1 MLDWMKKLFN
11 KEEEQTAMNKE
22 VPKQIE
28 SQPKIPRVN
37 HYTEAREAQMASR
50 NAGKCRFPLIPDD
63 GFDEDDVREQPRFE
77 EQHVQS
83 GVYEDQPTQR
93 GIKVERSRRPYV
105 EKVVATYEE
114 PEVQYEP
121 DPEPVVKKVSV
132 PSQESSRRPFRP
144 TEMISPIYGYNRPSV
159 EKKVEK
165 QEEEK
170 EREDL
175 EISVEGKSVV
185 DAWLEKKGYTLSAFS
200 EGQTTTPSSSGRA
213 GNQQE
218 EQNHSKKEEKSVVDQ
233 WLEKNGYEI
242 ERQEPVVEEKEVV
255 QEINT
260 PQEVSAD
267 EFLHK
272 TIAERTEDAGKE
284 KDVVV
289 SNENSLQEELVDSQV
304 EHEDTIL
311 AEEMK
316 CNTEI
321 EKQTSEESV
330 IVKAEEKLEETIIVE
345 IPEEF
350 AEIAETEEPEVEV
363 TAETEESE
371 EVEVTAET
379 EESEEVE
386 VIAEAEESE
395 EVEVTAETEESEE
408 VEVTAETEESEE
420 VEVTAEAEESEE
432 VEVTAETE
440 EFEEVKVI
448 AEAEES
454 EEAEVTTETE
464 ESEEVEE
471 IAETEESEEV
481 EEIAEAEES
490 EEVEVIAEA
499 EESEEVEVTTE
510 TEESEEVEV
519 TAETEE
525 SEEVEVTAEAEE
537 SEEVEVTAET
547 EEFEEVKVIAEAE
560 ESEEAEV
567 TTETEESEEVEE
579 IAETEESE
587 EVEEIAEAEE
597 SEEVEVIAEAEES
610 EEVEVTTETEESE
623 EVEVTAETEESEEVE
638 VTAEAEES
646 EEVEVTAETEEFEE
660 VKVIAEAEESEE
672 VEEIAEAEESEVEA
686 FVELE
691 ETQPEMVLDEAIEQK
706 SEFIHVAEADE
717 QTKKDVQ
724 SFANVLIAETEENKL
739 VVEEALVAEEQP
751 VVEEAPIAEGKPVV
765 EEAPVAEEQ
774 LVVEEALVAEEQ
786 PVVEEAPIAEGK
798 SVVEEAPVA
807 EEQLV
812 VEETTIAE
820 EKPVVPKEEPKRE
833 KKRHVPFNVVML
845 KQDRTRLM
853 ERHAARTSV
862 MQPSMGERVENKPV
876 HQVEES
882 PVQQVVVESRVEE
895 QPVKQVVVDPQVE
908 EQPMQQVVVEPQV
921 EEQPMQQVVVEPQVK
936 EQPMQQVVVEPQVE
950 VQPMQQVVVE
960 PQVKEQPMQQVV
972 VEPQVKEQPMQ
983 QVVVEPQV
991 EEQLGQQMV
1000 VESQVEEKPMQQ
1012 VVVEQ
1017 VQKPISS
1024 TEVQEKA
1031 YVVNQRENDMRNV
1044 LQTPPT
1050 YTVPPLALL
1059 SIPRQAALD
1068 NKEWLEEQKEL
1079 LDTTFNNFHVG
1090 AHVINVSQG
1099 PAVTRFEVQPDPGVK
1114 VNKITNLSDDI
1125 KLSLAA
1131 KDIRIEA
1138 PIPGKS
1144 AIGIEVPN
1152 KESKPVFLREILRSP
1167 VFTKSESPLTV
1178 ALGLDISGDP
1188 IVTDI
1193 RKMPHGLIAG
1203 ATGSGK
1209 SVCINAILTS
1219 ILYKAKPH
1227 EVKLMLIDPKM
1238 VELAPYNSVPHLVA
1252 PVITDVKAAT
1262 AALKWAVEEMER
1274 RYELFAH
1281 AGARDLTRYN
1291 TIVSEREIP
1300 GETLPYIVIVID
1312 ELADLMMVAPG
1323 DVEEAICR
1331 IAQKARACGIHL
1343 LVATQRPSVDVITGL
1358 IKSNIPTRIAFTVS
1372 SQVDS
1377 RTIIDIGGA
1386 EKLLGRG
1393 DMLFLG
1399 NGTSKPVRV
1408 QGVYVS
1414 DDEIE
1419 KTVDH
1424 VKKQMKPNYLFQQED
1439 LLAKTEQSESEDE
1452 LFFDACQFVVEQGG
1466 ASTSSVQRKFR
1477 IGYNRAARLIEEM
1490 ESQGIISEARGTKPR
1505 DVLISEDEFA
1515 AMQETNV

>member
-22 VPKQIE
+22 VLKQVE

-50 NAGKCRFPLIPDD
+50 NAGKCRFPLVPDN
-63 GFDEDDVREQPRFE
+63 GFDEEDVIETGHFE
-77 EQHVQS
+77 EQPVQA
-83 GVYEDQPTQR
+83 VTYENQPTQR
-93 GIKVERSRRPYV
+93 GIKVERSRRQYV
-105 EKVVATYEE
+105 EKVVSTYEE
-114 PEVQYEP
+114 PEMQYEP
-121 DPEPVVKKVSV
+121 EREPVVKKASV
-132 PSQESSRRPFRP
+132 PTQESNRRPFRP

-185 DAWLEKKGYTLSAFS
+185 DAWLEKKGYALSDFS
-200 EGQTTTPSSSGRA
+200 EGQATNSSSHEGVDQRD
-213 GNQQE
+213 QQ
-218 EQNHSKKEEKSVVDQ
+218 NKKEEKSVVDQ

-242 ERQEPVVEEKEVV
+242 ERQEPIVEEKEVV
-255 QEINT
+255 QEISA
-260 PQEVSAD
+260 PQEVPA
-267 EFLHK
+267 
-272 TIAERTEDAGKE
+272 AELLQQES
-284 KDVVV
+284 DVVAK
-289 SNENSLQEELVDSQV
+289 NTLQAELVDSKV

-311 AEEMK
+311 LDETK
-316 CNTEI
+316 RNTEI
-321 EKQTSEESV
+321 EQPTIEVEKQAPEESV

-345 IPEEF
+345 IPEEVEVI
-350 AEIAETEEPEVEV
+350 AEAEAPEEVEVIAETEVP
-363 TAETEESE
+363 E
-371 EVEVTAET
+371 EVEVIAET
-379 EESEEVE
+379 EAPEEVE

-395 EVEVTAETEESEE
+395 EVEVIAEAEAPEE
-408 VEVTAETEESEE
+408 VEV
-420 VEVTAEAEESEE
+420 
-432 VEVTAETE
+432 
-440 EFEEVKVI
+440 
-448 AEAEES
+448 
-454 EEAEVTTETE
+454 
-464 ESEEVEE
+464 
-471 IAETEESEEV
+471 
-481 EEIAEAEES
+481 IAEAEES

-499 EESEEVEVTTE
+499 EESEEVEV
-510 TEESEEVEV
+510 
-519 TAETEE
+519 
-525 SEEVEVTAEAEE
+525 
-537 SEEVEVTAET
+537 
-547 EEFEEVKVIAEAE
+547 
-560 ESEEAEV
+560 
-567 TTETEESEEVEE
+567 
-579 IAETEESE
+579 
-587 EVEEIAEAEE
+587 IAEAEE
-597 SEEVEVIAEAEES
+597 SEEVEVIAEAEEQ
-610 EEVEVTTETEESE
+610 EEVEV
-623 EVEVTAETEESEEVE
+623 V
-638 VTAEAEES
+638 AEAEEP
-646 EEVEVTAETEEFEE
+646 EEVE
-660 VKVIAEAEESEE
+660 VIAEAEESEE
-672 VEEIAEAEESEVEA
+672 VEVIAETEELEEVEVIA
-686 FVELE
+686 ETEELEEVEVIAETEEREEAQPVELE
-691 ETQPEMVLDEAIEQK
+691 ETQQEILLDEAIAQK
-706 SEFIHVAEADE
+706 NEFIHVAEADE

-724 SFANVLIAETEENKL
+724 SFADVLI
-739 VVEEALVAEEQP
+739 AEEQP
-751 VVEEAPIAEGKPVV
+751 VVEEAPIAEEQPVV
-765 EEAPVAEEQ
+765 EEAPI
-774 LVVEEALVAEEQ
+774 AEEQ
-786 PVVEEAPIAEGK
+786 PVVEEAPIAEEQQ
-798 SVVEEAPVA
+798 VVEEAPIA
-807 EEQLV
+807 EEQQV
-812 VEETTIAE
+812 VEEAPIAE
-820 EKPVVPKEEPKRE
+820 EQQAVEEAPIAEEQPVVEEAPIAEEQPVVEEAPIAEEQQVIEEAAVAVEQPVVQKEEPKRE

-853 ERHAARTSV
+853 ERHAARTNA
-862 MQPSMGERVENKPV
+862 MQSSMSERVENKPV
-876 HQVEES
+876 QQVEEKPVQQVVVEPQVEERPMQQVVVEK
-882 PVQQVVVESRVEE
+882 PVQQVVVESQVEE
-895 QPVKQVVVDPQVE
+895 TPAQQVVVEPQVE
-908 EQPMQQVVVEPQV
+908 EKPMQQVVVEPQV
-921 EEQPMQQVVVEPQVK
+921 EEKPMQQVVVESRV
-936 EQPMQQVVVEPQVE
+936 EETLVQQE
-950 VQPMQQVVVE
+950 
-960 PQVKEQPMQQVV
+960 
-972 VEPQVKEQPMQ
+972 
-983 QVVVEPQV
+983 VVEPQV
-991 EEQLGQQMV
+991 EEQPV
-1000 VESQVEEKPMQQ
+1000 QQ
-1012 VVVEQ
+1012 VVEEQ

-1050 YTVPPLALL
+1050 YAIPPLTLL
-1059 SIPRQAALD
+1059 SIPQQSALD
-1068 NKEWLEEQKEL
+1068 NTEWLDEQKEL

-1291 TIVSEREIP
+1291 TIVSGREIP

-1424 VKKQMKPNYLFQQED
+1424 VKKQMKPNYLFKQED
-1439 LLAKTEQSESEDE
+1439 LLAKTEQAESEDE
-1452 LFFDACQFVVEQGG
+1452 LFFEACQFVVEQGG

>member
-22 VPKQIE
+22 VPKQVE

-50 NAGKCRFPLIPDD
+50 NAGKCRFPLVPDN
-63 GFDEDDVREQPRFE
+63 GFDEEDVIETGHFE
-77 EQHVQS
+77 EQPVQA
-83 GVYEDQPTQR
+83 VTYENQPIQR
-93 GIKVERSRRPYV
+93 GIKVERSRRQYV
-105 EKVVATYEE
+105 EKVVSTYEE
-114 PEVQYEP
+114 PEMQYEP
-121 DPEPVVKKVSV
+121 EREPVVKKASA
-132 PSQESSRRPFRP
+132 PAQESNRRPFRP

-159 EKKVEK
+159 EKKEEK
-165 QEEEK
+165 QEEVK

-185 DAWLEKKGYTLSAFS
+185 DAWLEKKGYTLSDFS
-200 EGQTTTPSSSGRA
+200 EGQAPTSSSHEGID
-213 GNQQE
+213 QQD
-218 EQNHSKKEEKSVVDQ
+218 QQSKKEEKSVVDQ

-242 ERQEPVVEEKEVV
+242 ERQEPIVEEVV
-255 QEINT
+255 QEMSA
-260 PQEVSAD
+260 PQEVPAA
-267 EFLHK
+267 ELLHE
-272 TIAERTEDAGKE
+272 TIAERMEDAKQE

-289 SNENSLQEELVDSQV
+289 KNVLQTESLASKV

-311 AEEMK
+311 SEEIK
-316 CNTEI
+316 RNTEI
-321 EKQTSEESV
+321 EQPTIEVEKQAPEESV

-345 IPEEF
+345 ILE
-350 AEIAETEEPEVEV
+350 EVEV
-363 TAETEESE
+363 IAETEESE
-371 EVEVTAET
+371 EVEVIAETEESEEVEVIAET

-386 VIAEAEESE
+386 VIAEAEEQ
-395 EVEVTAETEESEE
+395 
-408 VEVTAETEESEE
+408 
-420 VEVTAEAEESEE
+420 
-432 VEVTAETE
+432 
-440 EFEEVKVI
+440 
-448 AEAEES
+448 
-454 EEAEVTTETE
+454 
-464 ESEEVEE
+464 
-471 IAETEESEEV
+471 
-481 EEIAEAEES
+481 

-499 EESEEVEVTTE
+499 EET
-510 TEESEEVEV
+510 
-519 TAETEE
+519 
-525 SEEVEVTAEAEE
+525 
-537 SEEVEVTAET
+537 
-547 EEFEEVKVIAEAE
+547 
-560 ESEEAEV
+560 
-567 TTETEESEEVEE
+567 
-579 IAETEESE
+579 
-587 EVEEIAEAEE
+587 
-597 SEEVEVIAEAEES
+597 EEVEVIAEAEEQ
-610 EEVEVTTETEESE
+610 EEVE
-623 EVEVTAETEESEEVE
+623 AI
-638 VTAEAEES
+638 AEAEERK
-646 EEVEVTAETEEFEE
+646 EVE
-660 VKVIAEAEESEE
+660 VIAEAEEQEE
-672 VEEIAEAEESEVEA
+672 VEAIAEAEERKEVEVIA
-686 FVELE
+686 ETEAPEEVEPVVLE
-691 ETQPEMVLDEAIEQK
+691 ETQQEMVLNEAIEQK
-706 SEFIHVAEADE
+706 NEFIHVAEADE

-724 SFANVLIAETEENKL
+724 SFADVLITEEQL
-739 VVEEALVAEEQP
+739 
-751 VVEEAPIAEGKPVV
+751 VVEEAPIVEEQPVAEETPIVEEQPVV

-774 LVVEEALVAEEQ
+774 SVVEETPIVEEQ
-786 PVVEEAPIAEGK
+786 PVVEET
-798 SVVEEAPVA
+798 PVA

-812 VEETTIAE
+812 VEETPVAE
-820 EKPVVPKEEPKRE
+820 EQLVVEETPVAEEQSVVEEAPIVEEQPVVQKEEPKRE

-853 ERHAARTSV
+853 ERHAARTNA
-862 MQPSMGERVENKPV
+862 MQPSMSERVENKSV
-876 HQVEES
+876 HQVEE
-882 PVQQVVVESRVEE
+882 
-895 QPVKQVVVDPQVE
+895 K
-908 EQPMQQVVVEPQV
+908 PMQQVVVEPQV
-921 EEQPMQQVVVEPQVK
+921 EEQPV
-936 EQPMQQVVVEPQVE
+936 QQVVVEPQVE
-950 VQPMQQVVVE
+950 EQSVQQVVE
-960 PQVKEQPMQQVV
+960 PQVE
-972 VEPQVKEQPMQ
+972 ERPMQ

-991 EEQLGQQMV
+991 EE
-1000 VESQVEEKPMQQ
+1000 KPMQQ
-1012 VVVEQ
+1012 VVVVEPQVEEKLMQQVVVEPQVEEKPVQQVVAEQ

-1024 TEVQEKA
+1024 TEVEEKA
-1031 YVVNQRENDMRNV
+1031 YVVNQRENDVRNV

-1050 YTVPPLALL
+1050 YTIPPLTLL
-1059 SIPRQAALD
+1059 SIPQQAALD
-1068 NKEWLEEQKEL
+1068 NTEWLEEQKEL

-1424 VKKQMKPNYLFQQED
+1424 VKKQMKPNYLFKQED
-1439 LLAKTEQSESEDE
+1439 LLAKTEQAESEDE
-1452 LFFDACQFVVEQGG
+1452 LFLDACQFVVEQGG

-1490 ESQGIISEARGTKPR
+1490 ESQGIISEGRGTKPR

>member
-50 NAGKCRFPLIPDD
+50 NAGKCRFPLVPDN
-63 GFDEDDVREQPRFE
+63 GFDEEDESEVNRFE
-77 EQHVQS
+77 EQPVQ
-83 GVYEDQPTQR
+83 GVTYEEPTAQR

-105 EKVVATYEE
+105 EKVVSTYEE

-121 DPEPVVKKVSV
+121 VRESVVKKASA
-132 PSQESSRRPFRP
+132 PSQESNRRPFRP

-159 EKKVEK
+159 EKKEEK
-165 QEEEK
+165 QEEVK

-185 DAWLEKKGYTLSAFS
+185 DAWLEKKGYKLSDFS
-200 EGQTTTPSSSGRA
+200 EGQAPTSSSHRA
-213 GNQQE
+213 ANQQGEQQYE
-218 EQNHSKKEEKSVVDQ
+218 ENKKEEKSVVDQ

-242 ERQEPVVEEKEVV
+242 ERQVPLVEEKEVI
-255 QEINT
+255 QEMST

-267 EFLHK
+267 ELLHK
-272 TIAERTEDAGKE
+272 TVAEQMESAKLE

-289 SNENSLQEELVDSQV
+289 LNENNLQEELVASKV

-311 AEEMK
+311 SEEIK
-316 CNTEI
+316 RNTEI
-321 EKQTSEESV
+321 KQPTIEVEKQAPEESV

-345 IPEEF
+345 IPEEVSKV
-350 AEIAETEEPEVEV
+350 EVIAETEELEEVVMETEAPEEVE
-363 TAETEESE
+363 AEGSE
-371 EVEVTAET
+371 EVEAKELEEVEVIAET

-395 EVEVTAETEESEE
+395 EV
-408 VEVTAETEESEE
+408 
-420 VEVTAEAEESEE
+420 
-432 VEVTAETE
+432 
-440 EFEEVKVI
+440 
-448 AEAEES
+448 
-454 EEAEVTTETE
+454 
-464 ESEEVEE
+464 
-471 IAETEESEEV
+471 
-481 EEIAEAEES
+481 
-490 EEVEVIAEA
+490 
-499 EESEEVEVTTE
+499 
-510 TEESEEVEV
+510 
-519 TAETEE
+519 
-525 SEEVEVTAEAEE
+525 
-537 SEEVEVTAET
+537 
-547 EEFEEVKVIAEAE
+547 
-560 ESEEAEV
+560 
-567 TTETEESEEVEE
+567 
-579 IAETEESE
+579 
-587 EVEEIAEAEE
+587 
-597 SEEVEVIAEAEES
+597 
-610 EEVEVTTETEESE
+610 
-623 EVEVTAETEESEEVE
+623 
-638 VTAEAEES
+638 
-646 EEVEVTAETEEFEE
+646 
-660 VKVIAEAEESEE
+660 
-672 VEEIAEAEESEVEA
+672 
-686 FVELE
+686 
-691 ETQPEMVLDEAIEQK
+691 EAIEQK

-724 SFANVLIAETEENKL
+724 SFANVLIAETEENRR
-739 VVEEALVAEEQP
+739 VVEEAQVAEEQRVVEEAPVVEEQRVVEEAPVVEEQRVVEETPVVEEQRVVEETPIAEEQP
-751 VVEEAPIAEGKPVV
+751 VV
-765 EEAPVAEEQ
+765 Q
-774 LVVEEALVAEEQ
+774 
-786 PVVEEAPIAEGK
+786 
-798 SVVEEAPVA
+798 
-807 EEQLV
+807 
-812 VEETTIAE
+812 
-820 EKPVVPKEEPKRE
+820 KEEPKRE

-853 ERHAARTSV
+853 ERHAARANA
-862 MQPSMGERVENKPV
+862 MQPSANVRVENKPV
-876 HQVEES
+876 QQEVAEPQVEER
-882 PVQQVVVESRVEE
+882 PVQQVVAE
-895 QPVKQVVVDPQVE
+895 PQVE
-908 EQPMQQVVVEPQV
+908 ENPMQQVVVEPQV
-921 EEQPMQQVVVEPQVK
+921 EERPVQQ
-936 EQPMQQVVVEPQVE
+936 
-950 VQPMQQVVVE
+950 
-960 PQVKEQPMQQVV
+960 
-972 VEPQVKEQPMQ
+972 
-983 QVVVEPQV
+983 VVEPQV
-991 EEQLGQQMV
+991 EEQ
-1000 VESQVEEKPMQQ
+1000 PMQQ

-1044 LQTPPT
+1044 LHTPLT

-1059 SIPRQAALD
+1059 SIPQQSALD
-1068 NKEWLEEQKEL
+1068 NTEWLEEQKEL

-1424 VKKQMKPNYLFQQED
+1424 VKKQMKPNYLFKQED
-1439 LLAKTEQSESEDE
+1439 LLAKTEQAESEDE
-1452 LFFDACQFVVEQGG
+1452 LFLDACQFVVEQGG

-1490 ESQGIISEARGTKPR
+1490 ESQGIISEGRGTKPR

>member
-11 KEEEQTAMNKE
+11 KEEEKTAMNKE
-22 VPKQIE
+22 VPEQIE

-50 NAGKCRFPLIPDD
+50 NAGKCRFPLIPDN
-63 GFDEDDVREQPRFE
+63 GFDEEDVRELPRFE
-77 EQHVQS
+77 EQSVQR
-83 GVYEDQPTQR
+83 GTYEEQPTQR

-105 EKVVATYEE
+105 EKAVPTYEE
-114 PEVQYEP
+114 PEVQYEQKR
-121 DPEPVVKKVSV
+121 EPVVKKASV
-132 PSQESSRRPFRP
+132 PSQESNRRPFRP

-159 EKKVEK
+159 ETKVV
-165 QEEEK
+165 QAEEE

-175 EISVEGKSVV
+175 EISVEGKAVV
-185 DAWLEKKGYTLSAFS
+185 DAWLEKKGYTLSDFS
-200 EGQTTTPSSSGRA
+200 RGLQGSSSVKNEVNERS
-213 GNQQE
+213 N
-218 EQNHSKKEEKSVVDQ
+218 KVEEKSVVDA
-233 WLEKNGYEI
+233 WLEKNGYEV
-242 ERQEPVVEEKEVV
+242 ERQAPSLEES
-255 QEINT
+255 QSDD
-260 PQEVSAD
+260 Q
-267 EFLHK
+267 LHK
-272 TIAERTEDAGKE
+272 TIGQHMEKEATTVQALKQEQDVVALSSTED
-284 KDVVV
+284 
-289 SNENSLQEELVDSQV
+289 NEETLQEESVGSKVEHVDS
-304 EHEDTIL
+304 IL
-311 AEEMK
+311 TEENE

-321 EKQTSEESV
+321 EETVVEVVANQVEEESLEDAV
-330 IVKAEEKLEETIIVE
+330 IVKADEKLEETIIVE
-345 IPEEF
+345 IPDASEAELAESKEE
-350 AEIAETEEPEVEV
+350 AAVELEESKEEAQAVEL
-363 TAETEESE
+363 EESE
-371 EVEVTAET
+371 EEAEAVELEESKEEAEAAELEESKEEAEVAELEESKEEAEAAELEESKEEAEVAELEESREEAEAMELEESKEEAEVAELEESKEEAEAMELEESKEEAEAAELEESKEEAEVAELEESKEEAEAVELEESKEEAEVAELEESKEEAEAAELEESKEEAEAMELEESKEEAEAVELEESKEEVAAAEL
-379 EESEEVE
+379 EESEE
-386 VIAEAEESE
+386 EEP
-395 EVEVTAETEESEE
+395 VT
-408 VEVTAETEESEE
+408 
-420 VEVTAEAEESEE
+420 
-432 VEVTAETE
+432 
-440 EFEEVKVI
+440 EFI
-448 AEAEES
+448 
-454 EEAEVTTETE
+454 
-464 ESEEVEE
+464 
-471 IAETEESEEV
+471 
-481 EEIAEAEES
+481 
-490 EEVEVIAEA
+490 
-499 EESEEVEVTTE
+499 
-510 TEESEEVEV
+510 
-519 TAETEE
+519 
-525 SEEVEVTAEAEE
+525 
-537 SEEVEVTAET
+537 
-547 EEFEEVKVIAEAE
+547 
-560 ESEEAEV
+560 
-567 TTETEESEEVEE
+567 
-579 IAETEESE
+579 
-587 EVEEIAEAEE
+587 
-597 SEEVEVIAEAEES
+597 
-610 EEVEVTTETEESE
+610 
-623 EVEVTAETEESEEVE
+623 
-638 VTAEAEES
+638 
-646 EEVEVTAETEEFEE
+646 
-660 VKVIAEAEESEE
+660 
-672 VEEIAEAEESEVEA
+672 
-686 FVELE
+686 LE
-691 ETQPEMVLDEAIEQK
+691 ETSQEIAMEETINKELVDNTPVAEQPVISQQETIEFK
-706 SEFIHVAEADE
+706 EEREVFVPDSEADE

-724 SFANVLIAETEENKL
+724 SFANVLI
-739 VVEEALVAEEQP
+739 EEAEEKKQVAEEQP
-751 VVEEAPIAEGKPVV
+751 AT
-765 EEAPVAEEQ
+765 Q
-774 LVVEEALVAEEQ
+774 
-786 PVVEEAPIAEGK
+786 
-798 SVVEEAPVA
+798 
-807 EEQLV
+807 
-812 VEETTIAE
+812 T
-820 EKPVVPKEEPKRE
+820 EEPKRE

-845 KQDRTRLM
+845 KQDRKKLM
-853 ERHAARTSV
+853 ERHAARTNVTQSTF
-862 MQPSMGERVENKPV
+862 GERVAEKPMQQV
-876 HQVEES
+876 AVEAQVEEK
-882 PVQQVVVESRVEE
+882 PMQQVVAAE
-895 QPVKQVVVDPQVE
+895 QVE
-908 EQPMQQVVVEPQV
+908 EKPMQQVVVAE
-921 EEQPMQQVVVEPQVK
+921 
-936 EQPMQQVVVEPQVE
+936 
-950 VQPMQQVVVE
+950 
-960 PQVKEQPMQQVV
+960 
-972 VEPQVKEQPMQ
+972 
-983 QVVVEPQV
+983 
-991 EEQLGQQMV
+991 
-1000 VESQVEEKPMQQ
+1000 QVEEKPMQQ
-1012 VVVEQ
+1012 VVVEVQAEEKPMQQVVVAEQ
-1017 VQKPISS
+1017 VQEPISS

-1044 LQTPPT
+1044 LQTPPEYELPSLT
-1050 YTVPPLALL
+1050 LL
-1059 SIPRQAALD
+1059 SIPQQAALD
-1068 NKEWLEEQKEL
+1068 NTEWLEEQEEL
-1079 LDTTFNNFHVG
+1079 LNTTFNNFHVG

-1227 EVKLMLIDPKM
+1227 EVKLILIDPKM

-1262 AALKWAVEEMER
+1262 AALKWAVEDMER

-1424 VKKQMKPNYLFQQED
+1424 VKKQMKPNYLFKQED
-1439 LLAKTEQSESEDE
+1439 LLAKSEQSESEDE

>member
-50 NAGKCRFPLIPDD
+50 NAGKCRFPLVPDN
-63 GFDEDDVREQPRFE
+63 GFDEEDESEVNRFE
-77 EQHVQS
+77 EQPVQ
-83 GVYEDQPTQR
+83 GVAYEEPTAQR

-105 EKVVATYEE
+105 EKVVSTYEE

-121 DPEPVVKKVSV
+121 VRESVVKKASA
-132 PSQESSRRPFRP
+132 PSQESNRRPFRP

-165 QEEEK
+165 QEEVK

-175 EISVEGKSVV
+175 EISVEGKAVV
-185 DAWLEKKGYTLSAFS
+185 DAWLEKKGYKLSDFS
-200 EGQTTTPSSSGRA
+200 EGQATSSAPGEVVEQK
-213 GNQQE
+213 GQQG
-218 EQNHSKKEEKSVVDQ
+218 KKEEKSVVDQ

-242 ERQEPVVEEKEVV
+242 ERQVPLVEEKEVIK
-255 QEINT
+255 EMST

-267 EFLHK
+267 ELLHK
-272 TIAERTEDAGKE
+272 TVAEQMESAKLE

-289 SNENSLQEELVDSQV
+289 LNENNLQGELVASKV

-311 AEEMK
+311 SEEIK
-316 CNTEI
+316 RNTEI
-321 EKQTSEESV
+321 KQPTIEVEKQAPEESV

-345 IPEEF
+345 IPEELEEVEVITETEESEEVEVIVETEESEEVEVI
-350 AEIAETEEPEVEV
+350 AEAEELEEVEVIAETEELEEVEV
-363 TAETEESE
+363 IAETEELEEVEVIAETEELEEVEVIAETEELEEVEVIAETEESE
-371 EVEVTAET
+371 EVEVIAET
-379 EESEEVE
+379 EELEEVEVIAETEELEEVE

-395 EVEVTAETEESEE
+395 EVEV
-408 VEVTAETEESEE
+408 
-420 VEVTAEAEESEE
+420 
-432 VEVTAETE
+432 
-440 EFEEVKVI
+440 
-448 AEAEES
+448 
-454 EEAEVTTETE
+454 
-464 ESEEVEE
+464 
-471 IAETEESEEV
+471 IAETEEL
-481 EEIAEAEES
+481 
-490 EEVEVIAEA
+490 EEVEVIAE
-499 EESEEVEVTTE
+499 
-510 TEESEEVEV
+510 TEEL
-519 TAETEE
+519 
-525 SEEVEVTAEAEE
+525 
-537 SEEVEVTAET
+537 
-547 EEFEEVKVIAEAE
+547 
-560 ESEEAEV
+560 
-567 TTETEESEEVEE
+567 
-579 IAETEESE
+579 
-587 EVEEIAEAEE
+587 
-597 SEEVEVIAEAEES
+597 EEVEVIAEIEEV
-610 EEVEVTTETEESE
+610 EEVEVIAETEELE
-623 EVEVTAETEESEEVE
+623 EVEVIAETEELEEVE
-638 VTAEAEES
+638 VI
-646 EEVEVTAETEEFEE
+646 AETKAPVVETF
-660 VKVIAEAEESEE
+660 VAL
-672 VEEIAEAEESEVEA
+672 EEIQQEDEV
-686 FVELE
+686 
-691 ETQPEMVLDEAIEQK
+691 IEQN

-717 QTKKDVQ
+717 QTKNNVQ
-724 SFANVLIAETEENKL
+724 SFANVLIAETEENKQVEEEAP
-739 VVEEALVAEEQP
+739 VVEEQSVEEEAPVVEEQSVEEEVPVAEEQP
-751 VVEEAPIAEGKPVV
+751 VVK
-765 EEAPVAEEQ
+765 
-774 LVVEEALVAEEQ
+774 
-786 PVVEEAPIAEGK
+786 
-798 SVVEEAPVA
+798 
-807 EEQLV
+807 
-812 VEETTIAE
+812 
-820 EKPVVPKEEPKRE
+820 KEEPKRE

-853 ERHAARTSV
+853 ERHAARANA
-862 MQPSMGERVENKPV
+862 MQPSANVRVENKPV
-876 HQVEES
+876 QQEVAEPQVEES
-882 PVQQVVVESRVEE
+882 PVQQVVAEPQVEE
-895 QPVKQVVVDPQVE
+895 SPVQQVVAKPQVE
-908 EQPMQQVVVEPQV
+908 EQPMQQVVAEPQVEESPMQQVVAEPQVEESPVQQVVAEPQVEERLEQQVVVEPQV
-921 EEQPMQQVVVEPQVK
+921 EEQPMQQVVA
-936 EQPMQQVVVEPQVE
+936 
-950 VQPMQQVVVE
+950 
-960 PQVKEQPMQQVV
+960 
-972 VEPQVKEQPMQ
+972 
-983 QVVVEPQV
+983 EPQV
-991 EEQLGQQMV
+991 EEQ
-1000 VESQVEEKPMQQ
+1000 PMQQ

-1017 VQKPISS
+1017 VQKSISS
-1024 TEVQEKA
+1024 TEPKEKA

-1044 LQTPPT
+1044 LHTPPT

-1059 SIPRQAALD
+1059 SIPQQSALD
-1068 NKEWLEEQKEL
+1068 NTEWLDEQKEL

-1262 AALKWAVEEMER
+1262 AALKWAVDEMER

-1291 TIVSEREIP
+1291 TIVSERDIP

-1424 VKKQMKPNYLFQQED
+1424 VRKQMKPNYLFKQED
-1439 LLAKTEQSESEDE
+1439 LLAKTEQAESEDE

>member
-11 KEEEQTAMNKE
+11 KEEEQTALNKE
-22 VPKQIE
+22 VQKQIE

-50 NAGKCRFPLIPDD
+50 NAGKCRFPLVPDN
-63 GFDEDDVREQPRFE
+63 GFDEEDEREVDHFE
-77 EQHVQS
+77 EQPVQ
-83 GVYEDQPTQR
+83 GVTYEEPTAQR
-93 GIKVERSRRPYV
+93 GIQVERSRRPYV
-105 EKVVATYEE
+105 EKVVSTYEE

-121 DPEPVVKKVSV
+121 VREAVVKKASA
-132 PSQESSRRPFRP
+132 PSQESNRRPFRP

-165 QEEEK
+165 QEEVK

-175 EISVEGKSVV
+175 EISVEGKAVV
-185 DAWLEKKGYTLSAFS
+185 DAWLEKKGYTLSDFS
-200 EGQTTTPSSSGRA
+200 EGQATSSSPSHESVG
-213 GNQQE
+213 QQD
-218 EQNHSKKEEKSVVDQ
+218 KKQEKSVVDQ

-242 ERQEPVVEEKEVV
+242 ERQEPLVEEKEVI
-255 QEINT
+255 QGMST

-267 EFLHK
+267 ELLHK
-272 TIAERTEDAGKE
+272 TVAEQMESAKLE

-289 SNENSLQEELVDSQV
+289 LNENNLQEELVASKV

-311 AEEMK
+311 SEEIK
-316 CNTEI
+316 RNTEI
-321 EKQTSEESV
+321 KQPTIEVEKQAPEESV
-330 IVKAEEKLEETIIVE
+330 IVKAEEKLAETIIVE
-345 IPEEF
+345 IPEEP
-350 AEIAETEEPEVEV
+350 EEVEVITETEEPEEVEV
-363 TAETEESE
+363 ITETEEPE
-371 EVEVTAET
+371 EVEVITET
-379 EESEEVE
+379 EELEEVEVITETEELEEVE
-386 VIAEAEESE
+386 VIAESE
-395 EVEVTAETEESEE
+395 EVEV
-408 VEVTAETEESEE
+408 
-420 VEVTAEAEESEE
+420 
-432 VEVTAETE
+432 
-440 EFEEVKVI
+440 
-448 AEAEES
+448 
-454 EEAEVTTETE
+454 
-464 ESEEVEE
+464 
-471 IAETEESEEV
+471 
-481 EEIAEAEES
+481 IAEAEES

-499 EESEEVEVTTE
+499 EESEEVEV
-510 TEESEEVEV
+510 
-519 TAETEE
+519 
-525 SEEVEVTAEAEE
+525 
-537 SEEVEVTAET
+537 
-547 EEFEEVKVIAEAE
+547 
-560 ESEEAEV
+560 
-567 TTETEESEEVEE
+567 
-579 IAETEESE
+579 IAETEEP
-587 EVEEIAEAEE
+587 
-597 SEEVEVIAEAEES
+597 EEVEVIAEAEES
-610 EEVEVTTETEESE
+610 EEVEVIAETEELE
-623 EVEVTAETEESEEVE
+623 EVEVIAETEEPEEVEVIAETEELEEVEVIAEAEELEEVEVIAETEELEEVEVIAEAEELEEVEVIAETEAQEEVEVIAETEEPEEVEVIAETEEPEEVEVIAETEESEEVE
-638 VTAEAEES
+638 V
-646 EEVEVTAETEEFEE
+646 
-660 VKVIAEAEESEE
+660 IAEIKAPVVETF
-672 VEEIAEAEESEVEA
+672 VALEEIQQE
-686 FVELE
+686 
-691 ETQPEMVLDEAIEQK
+691 DEAIEQK

-717 QTKKDVQ
+717 QTKNDVQ
-724 SFANVLIAETEENKL
+724 SFANVLLAETEENKR
-739 VVEEALVAEEQP
+739 
-751 VVEEAPIAEGKPVV
+751 VV

-774 LVVEEALVAEEQ
+774 RVVEETPVAEEQ
-786 PVVEEAPIAEGK
+786 R
-798 SVVEEAPVA
+798 VVEEAPVA
-807 EEQLV
+807 EEQRV
-812 VEETTIAE
+812 VEEAPVAE
-820 EKPVVPKEEPKRE
+820 EQPVVKKEEPERE

-853 ERHAARTSV
+853 ERHAARANAMQHSV
-862 MQPSMGERVENKPV
+862 NVRVENR
-876 HQVEES
+876 
-882 PVQQVVVESRVEE
+882 PVQQVVAEPQVEE
-895 QPVKQVVVDPQVE
+895 QPVQQVVAEPQVEEQLVQQVVAEPQVEEQLVQQVVAEPQVE
-908 EQPMQQVVVEPQV
+908 EQPMQQVVAEPQV
-921 EEQPMQQVVVEPQVK
+921 EEQPMQQVVVESQVE
-936 EQPMQQVVVEPQVE
+936 EQPMQQVVVES
-950 VQPMQQVVVE
+950 
-960 PQVKEQPMQQVV
+960 
-972 VEPQVKEQPMQ
+972 
-983 QVVVEPQV
+983 QV
-991 EEQLGQQMV
+991 EEQSV
-1000 VESQVEEKPMQQ
+1000 QQ
-1012 VVVEQ
+1012 VVAEPQMEERPVQQVVEEQ

-1044 LQTPPT
+1044 LHTPPT

-1059 SIPRQAALD
+1059 SIPQQSALD
-1068 NKEWLEEQKEL
+1068 NTEWLDEQKEL

-1424 VKKQMKPNYLFQQED
+1424 VRKQMKPNYLFKQED
-1439 LLAKTEQSESEDE
+1439 LLAKTEQAESEDE
-1452 LFFDACQFVVEQGG
+1452 LFFEACQFVVEQGG

-1490 ESQGIISEARGTKPR
+1490 QSQGIISEARGTKPR

>member
-11 KEEEQTAMNKE
+11 KEEEKTVMNKE
-22 VPKQIE
+22 VPAQIE

-50 NAGKCRFPLIPDD
+50 NAGKCRFPLIPDN
-63 GFDEDDVREQPRFE
+63 GFDEEDVRELPNFE
-77 EQHVQS
+77 EQPIQR
-83 GVYEDQPTQR
+83 GAYEEQPTQR

-105 EKVVATYEE
+105 ETETPTYEE
-114 PEVQYEP
+114 PELQYEP
-121 DPEPVVKKVSV
+121 EPEPFVKKAFV
-132 PSQESSRRPFRP
+132 PSQESNRRPFRP

-159 EKKVEK
+159 ETKVV

-170 EREDL
+170 VREDL
-175 EISVEGKSVV
+175 EISVEGKAVV
-185 DAWLEKKGYTLSAFS
+185 DAWLEKKGYTLSDFS
-200 EGQTTTPSSSGRA
+200 GVLQGSSSVKNGVNERS
-213 GNQQE
+213 N
-218 EQNHSKKEEKSVVDQ
+218 KVEEKSVVDT
-233 WLEKNGYEI
+233 WLEKNGYEV
-242 ERQEPVVEEKEVV
+242 ERQAPSLEE
-255 QEINT
+255 
-260 PQEVSAD
+260 SLSD
-267 EFLHK
+267 DLLHK
-272 TIAERTEDAGKE
+272 TVGQHVEKEATIVQALKQEQDVVALSSTED
-284 KDVVV
+284 
-289 SNENSLQEELVDSQV
+289 NEETLQEESIDSKV
-304 EHEDTIL
+304 EHVYSIL
-311 AEEMK
+311 TEENE

-321 EKQTSEESV
+321 EETVAEVAANQVEEETLEDVV
-330 IVKAEEKLEETIIVE
+330 IVKADEKLEETITIE
-345 IPEEF
+345 IPDAFE
-350 AEIAETEEPEVEV
+350 
-363 TAETEESE
+363 E
-371 EVEVTAET
+371 EV
-379 EESEEVE
+379 
-386 VIAEAEESE
+386 
-395 EVEVTAETEESEE
+395 
-408 VEVTAETEESEE
+408 
-420 VEVTAEAEESEE
+420 
-432 VEVTAETE
+432 
-440 EFEEVKVI
+440 
-448 AEAEES
+448 
-454 EEAEVTTETE
+454 
-464 ESEEVEE
+464 
-471 IAETEESEEV
+471 
-481 EEIAEAEES
+481 
-490 EEVEVIAEA
+490 
-499 EESEEVEVTTE
+499 
-510 TEESEEVEV
+510 
-519 TAETEE
+519 
-525 SEEVEVTAEAEE
+525 
-537 SEEVEVTAET
+537 
-547 EEFEEVKVIAEAE
+547 
-560 ESEEAEV
+560 
-567 TTETEESEEVEE
+567 
-579 IAETEESE
+579 
-587 EVEEIAEAEE
+587 
-597 SEEVEVIAEAEES
+597 
-610 EEVEVTTETEESE
+610 
-623 EVEVTAETEESEEVE
+623 
-638 VTAEAEES
+638 
-646 EEVEVTAETEEFEE
+646 
-660 VKVIAEAEESEE
+660 
-672 VEEIAEAEESEVEA
+672 
-686 FVELE
+686 VELE
-691 ETQPEMVLDEAIEQK
+691 ETEEAIEEVAELEEAEEATEEVVELEEAEEAAEEVVELEK
-706 SEFIHVAEADE
+706 SEEATEEVVELEETEEAIEEVAELEKSEEATEEVVELEEAEEAAEEVVELEETKEATEEVVELEETEEAIEEVAELEEAEEATEEVVELEEAEEAEEAAEEVVELEKPEEATEEVVELEETEEEEPISQETVIEETMNTDLVENTPVAEQPVISQQETITFKEESEVFVPVSETDE

-724 SFANVLIAETEENKL
+724 NFANVLI
-739 VVEEALVAEEQP
+739 EEAEEKKQVAEEQP
-751 VVEEAPIAEGKPVV
+751 
-765 EEAPVAEEQ
+765 
-774 LVVEEALVAEEQ
+774 ALQ
-786 PVVEEAPIAEGK
+786 I
-798 SVVEEAPVA
+798 
-807 EEQLV
+807 
-812 VEETTIAE
+812 
-820 EKPVVPKEEPKRE
+820 EEPKRE

-845 KQDRTRLM
+845 KQDRKKLM
-853 ERHAARTSV
+853 ERHAARTNV
-862 MQPSMGERVENKPV
+862 MQSTVSERVEEKPV
-876 HQVEES
+876 QQVVVEPQAEEKPMQQMVVDPQVEEKPVQQVVVNPQVEES
-882 PVQQVVVESRVEE
+882 PVQQVVVEAQVEE
-895 QPVKQVVVDPQVE
+895 KPMQQVVVEAQVE
-908 EQPMQQVVVEPQV
+908 EKPMQQVVVEPQV
-921 EEQPMQQVVVEPQVK
+921 EE
-936 EQPMQQVVVEPQVE
+936 
-950 VQPMQQVVVE
+950 
-960 PQVKEQPMQQVV
+960 
-972 VEPQVKEQPMQ
+972 
-983 QVVVEPQV
+983 
-991 EEQLGQQMV
+991 
-1000 VESQVEEKPMQQ
+1000 KPMQQ
-1012 VVVEQ
+1012 VVVAGQ
-1017 VQKPISS
+1017 VQEPISS

-1031 YVVNQRENDMRNV
+1031 YVVNQKENDMRNV
-1044 LQTPPT
+1044 LQAPPK
-1050 YTVPPLALL
+1050 YELPPLTLL
-1059 SIPRQAALD
+1059 SIPQQAALD
-1068 NKEWLEEQKEL
+1068 NTEWLEEQEEL
-1079 LDTTFNNFHVG
+1079 LNTTFNNFHVG

-1227 EVKLMLIDPKM
+1227 EVKLILIDPKM

-1291 TIVSEREIP
+1291 TIVSGREIP

-1419 KTVDH
+1419 RTVDH
-1424 VKKQMKPNYLFQQED
+1424 VKKQMKPNYLFKQED
-1439 LLAKTEQSESEDE
+1439 LLAKSEQSESEDE

-1490 ESQGIISEARGTKPR
+1490 ESQGIISEGRGTKPR

>member
-50 NAGKCRFPLIPDD
+50 NAGKCRFPLVPDN
-63 GFDEDDVREQPRFE
+63 GFDEEDESEVNRFE
-77 EQHVQS
+77 EQPVQ
-83 GVYEDQPTQR
+83 GVTYEEPTAQR

-105 EKVVATYEE
+105 EKVVSTYEE

-121 DPEPVVKKVSV
+121 VRESVVKKASV
-132 PSQESSRRPFRP
+132 PSQESNRRPFRP

-159 EKKVEK
+159 EKKEEK
-165 QEEEK
+165 QEEVK

-185 DAWLEKKGYTLSAFS
+185 DAWLEKKGYTLSDFS
-200 EGQTTTPSSSGRA
+200 EGQAPTSSSHRA
-213 GNQQE
+213 ANQQGEQQYE
-218 EQNHSKKEEKSVVDQ
+218 ENKKEEKSVVDQ

-242 ERQEPVVEEKEVV
+242 ECQVPLVEEKEVI
-255 QEINT
+255 QEMST

-267 EFLHK
+267 ELLHK
-272 TIAERTEDAGKE
+272 TVAEQMESAKLE

-289 SNENSLQEELVDSQV
+289 LNENNLQEELVASKV

-311 AEEMK
+311 SEEIK
-316 CNTEI
+316 RNTEI
-321 EKQTSEESV
+321 KQPTIEVEKQAPEESV

-345 IPEEF
+345 IPEE
-350 AEIAETEEPEVEV
+350 V
-363 TAETEESE
+363 SK
-371 EVEVTAET
+371 
-379 EESEEVE
+379 VE
-386 VIAEAEESE
+386 VI
-395 EVEVTAETEESEE
+395 
-408 VEVTAETEESEE
+408 
-420 VEVTAEAEESEE
+420 
-432 VEVTAETE
+432 AETE
-440 EFEEVKVI
+440 EFEEVVMET
-448 AEAEES
+448 EAPEEVEGITETEES
-454 EEAEVTTETE
+454 EEAEV
-464 ESEEVEE
+464 
-471 IAETEESEEV
+471 
-481 EEIAEAEES
+481 IAEAEES

-499 EESEEVEVTTE
+499 EESEEVEVITE
-510 TEESEEVEV
+510 TEEL
-519 TAETEE
+519 
-525 SEEVEVTAEAEE
+525 
-537 SEEVEVTAET
+537 
-547 EEFEEVKVIAEAE
+547 
-560 ESEEAEV
+560 EEAEV
-567 TTETEESEEVEE
+567 
-579 IAETEESE
+579 
-587 EVEEIAEAEE
+587 IAEAEE

-610 EEVEVTTETEESE
+610 EEVEV
-623 EVEVTAETEESEEVE
+623 
-638 VTAEAEES
+638 
-646 EEVEVTAETEEFEE
+646 
-660 VKVIAEAEESEE
+660 IAEAEESEE
-672 VEEIAEAEESEVEA
+672 VEGITETEESEEAEVIAEAEESEEAEVIAEVEESEEVEVIA
-686 FVELE
+686 EVEESEEVEVIAEAEESEEAEVIAEINAPVVETFVALE
-691 ETQPEMVLDEAIEQK
+691 EIQQEDEAIEQK
-706 SEFIHVAEADE
+706 SEFIYVAEADE

-724 SFANVLIAETEENKL
+724 SFADVLIAE
-739 VVEEALVAEEQP
+739 EQ
-751 VVEEAPIAEGKPVV
+751 PVV

-774 LVVEEALVAEEQ
+774 QVVEEAPVVEEQSVVEEAPVVEEQPVAEETLVAEEQRVVEEQQVVEEAPVVEEQSVVEEAPVVEEQPVAEETPVAEEQ
-786 PVVEEAPIAEGK
+786 PVV
-798 SVVEEAPVA
+798 
-807 EEQLV
+807 Q
-812 VEETTIAE
+812 
-820 EKPVVPKEEPKRE
+820 KEEPKRE

-853 ERHAARTSV
+853 ERHAARANA
-862 MQPSMGERVENKPV
+862 MQPSANVRVENKPV
-876 HQVEES
+876 QQVVAEPQVEER
-882 PVQQVVVESRVEE
+882 PVQQVVAE
-895 QPVKQVVVDPQVE
+895 PQVE
-908 EQPMQQVVVEPQV
+908 EHPVQQVVAEPQV
-921 EEQPMQQVVVEPQVK
+921 EEQPMQQVVVE
-936 EQPMQQVVVEPQVE
+936 
-950 VQPMQQVVVE
+950 
-960 PQVKEQPMQQVV
+960 
-972 VEPQVKEQPMQ
+972 
-983 QVVVEPQV
+983 
-991 EEQLGQQMV
+991 
-1000 VESQVEEKPMQQ
+1000 
-1012 VVVEQ
+1012 Q
-1017 VQKPISS
+1017 VQKSISS

-1044 LQTPPT
+1044 LHTPPT

-1059 SIPRQAALD
+1059 SIPQQSALD
-1068 NKEWLEEQKEL
+1068 NTEWLEEQKEL

-1238 VELAPYNSVPHLVA
+1238 VELAPYNAVPHLVA

-1424 VKKQMKPNYLFQQED
+1424 VKKQMKPNYLFKQED
-1439 LLAKTEQSESEDE
+1439 LLAKTEQAESEDE
-1452 LFFDACQFVVEQGG
+1452 LFFEACQFVVEQGG

-1490 ESQGIISEARGTKPR
+1490 QSQGIISEARGTKPR

>member
-11 KEEEQTAMNKE
+11 KEEEQTALNKE
-22 VPKQIE
+22 VQKQIE

-50 NAGKCRFPLIPDD
+50 NAGKCRFPLVPDN
-63 GFDEDDVREQPRFE
+63 GFDEEDEREVDRFE
-77 EQHVQS
+77 EQPVQ
-83 GVYEDQPTQR
+83 GVTYEEPTAQR
-93 GIKVERSRRPYV
+93 GIQVERSRRPYV
-105 EKVVATYEE
+105 EKVVSTYEE

-121 DPEPVVKKVSV
+121 VREAVVKKASA
-132 PSQESSRRPFRP
+132 PSQESNRRPFRP

-165 QEEEK
+165 QEEVK

-175 EISVEGKSVV
+175 EISVEGKAVV
-185 DAWLEKKGYTLSAFS
+185 DAWLEKKGYTLSDFS
-200 EGQTTTPSSSGRA
+200 EGQATSSSPSHESVG
-213 GNQQE
+213 QQD
-218 EQNHSKKEEKSVVDQ
+218 KKQEKSVVDQ

-242 ERQEPVVEEKEVV
+242 ERQEPLVEEKEVI
-255 QEINT
+255 QGMST

-267 EFLHK
+267 ELLHK
-272 TIAERTEDAGKE
+272 TVAEQMESAKLE

-289 SNENSLQEELVDSQV
+289 LNENNLQEELVASKV

-311 AEEMK
+311 SEEIK
-316 CNTEI
+316 RNTEI
-321 EKQTSEESV
+321 KQPTIEVEKQAPEESV

-345 IPEEF
+345 IPEEL
-350 AEIAETEEPEVEV
+350 EEVEVITETEELEEVEVIAETEEPEEV
-363 TAETEESE
+363 IAETEESE
-371 EVEVTAET
+371 EVEVIAETEESEEVEVIVETEELEEVEVIAETEESEEVEVIAET

-395 EVEVTAETEESEE
+395 EVEV
-408 VEVTAETEESEE
+408 
-420 VEVTAEAEESEE
+420 
-432 VEVTAETE
+432 
-440 EFEEVKVI
+440 
-448 AEAEES
+448 
-454 EEAEVTTETE
+454 
-464 ESEEVEE
+464 
-471 IAETEESEEV
+471 IAETEEL
-481 EEIAEAEES
+481 
-490 EEVEVIAEA
+490 EEVEVIAETKA
-499 EESEEVEVTTE
+499 PVVETFV
-510 TEESEEVEV
+510 
-519 TAETEE
+519 AL
-525 SEEVEVTAEAEE
+525 
-537 SEEVEVTAET
+537 
-547 EEFEEVKVIAEAE
+547 
-560 ESEEAEV
+560 
-567 TTETEESEEVEE
+567 EE
-579 IAETEESE
+579 IQQE
-587 EVEEIAEAEE
+587 
-597 SEEVEVIAEAEES
+597 
-610 EEVEVTTETEESE
+610 
-623 EVEVTAETEESEEVE
+623 
-638 VTAEAEES
+638 
-646 EEVEVTAETEEFEE
+646 
-660 VKVIAEAEESEE
+660 
-672 VEEIAEAEESEVEA
+672 
-686 FVELE
+686 
-691 ETQPEMVLDEAIEQK
+691 DEAIEQK
-706 SEFIHVAEADE
+706 SEFIHVAEIDE
-717 QTKKDVQ
+717 QTKNDVQ
-724 SFANVLIAETEENKL
+724 SFANILLTETEENKR
-739 VVEEALVAEEQP
+739 
-751 VVEEAPIAEGKPVV
+751 VV

-774 LVVEEALVAEEQ
+774 
-786 PVVEEAPIAEGK
+786 PVVK
-798 SVVEEAPVA
+798 
-807 EEQLV
+807 
-812 VEETTIAE
+812 
-820 EKPVVPKEEPKRE
+820 KEEPKRE

-853 ERHAARTSV
+853 ERHAARANAMQHSV
-862 MQPSMGERVENKPV
+862 NVRVENKPV
-876 HQVEES
+876 
-882 PVQQVVVESRVEE
+882 QQVVA
-895 QPVKQVVVDPQVE
+895 
-908 EQPMQQVVVEPQV
+908 EPQV
-921 EEQPMQQVVVEPQVK
+921 EEQ
-936 EQPMQQVVVEPQVE
+936 
-950 VQPMQQVVVE
+950 
-960 PQVKEQPMQQVV
+960 
-972 VEPQVKEQPMQ
+972 
-983 QVVVEPQV
+983 
-991 EEQLGQQMV
+991 
-1000 VESQVEEKPMQQ
+1000 PMQQ

-1044 LQTPPT
+1044 LHTPPT

-1059 SIPRQAALD
+1059 SIPQQSALD
-1068 NKEWLEEQKEL
+1068 NTEWLDEQKEL

-1424 VKKQMKPNYLFQQED
+1424 VRKQMKPNYLFKQED
-1439 LLAKTEQSESEDE
+1439 LLAKTEQAESEDE
-1452 LFFDACQFVVEQGG
+1452 LFFEACQFVVEQGG

-1490 ESQGIISEARGTKPR
+1490 QSQGIISEARGTKPR

>member
-11 KEEEQTAMNKE
+11 KEEEKTVMNKE
-22 VPKQIE
+22 VPAQIE

-50 NAGKCRFPLIPDD
+50 NAGKCRFPLIPDN
-63 GFDEDDVREQPRFE
+63 GFDEEDVRELPNFE
-77 EQHVQS
+77 EQPIQR
-83 GVYEDQPTQR
+83 GAYEEQPTQR

-105 EKVVATYEE
+105 ETEATTYEE
-114 PEVQYEP
+114 PELQYEP
-121 DPEPVVKKVSV
+121 EPEPVVKKAFV
-132 PSQESSRRPFRP
+132 PSQESNRRPFRP

-159 EKKVEK
+159 ETKVV

-170 EREDL
+170 VREDL
-175 EISVEGKSVV
+175 EISVEGKAVV
-185 DAWLEKKGYTLSAFS
+185 DAWLEKKGYTLSDFS
-200 EGQTTTPSSSGRA
+200 GVLQGSSSVKNGVNERS
-213 GNQQE
+213 N
-218 EQNHSKKEEKSVVDQ
+218 KVEEKSVVDT
-233 WLEKNGYEI
+233 WLEKNGYEV
-242 ERQEPVVEEKEVV
+242 ERQAPSLEE
-255 QEINT
+255 
-260 PQEVSAD
+260 SLSD
-267 EFLHK
+267 DLLHK
-272 TIAERTEDAGKE
+272 TVGQHVEKEATIVQALKQEQDVVALSSTED
-284 KDVVV
+284 
-289 SNENSLQEELVDSQV
+289 NEETLQEELIDSKV
-304 EHEDTIL
+304 EHVYSIL
-311 AEEMK
+311 TEENE

-321 EKQTSEESV
+321 EETVAEVAANQVEEETLEDVV
-330 IVKAEEKLEETIIVE
+330 IVKADEKLEEIITIE
-345 IPEEF
+345 IPDAFEEEAKE
-350 AEIAETEEPEVEV
+350 AEEVVELEKSEEATEEVVELEKSEEATEEVVELEEAKEATEEVVELEKSEEATEEVVELEKSEEAAEEVVELEKPEEATEEVVKLEETEE
-363 TAETEESE
+363 AIE
-371 EVEVTAET
+371 EVAEL
-379 EESEEVE
+379 E
-386 VIAEAEESE
+386 EAEEATE
-395 EVEVTAETEESEE
+395 EV
-408 VEVTAETEESEE
+408 VELE
-420 VEVTAEAEESEE
+420 
-432 VEVTAETE
+432 
-440 EFEEVKVI
+440 K
-448 AEAEES
+448 S
-454 EEAEVTTETE
+454 EEAA
-464 ESEEVEE
+464 EEV
-471 IAETEESEEV
+471 V
-481 EEIAEAEES
+481 ELE
-490 EEVEVIAEA
+490 
-499 EESEEVEVTTE
+499 
-510 TEESEEVEV
+510 
-519 TAETEE
+519 
-525 SEEVEVTAEAEE
+525 
-537 SEEVEVTAET
+537 
-547 EEFEEVKVIAEAE
+547 K
-560 ESEEAEV
+560 SEEA
-567 TTETEESEEVEE
+567 TEEVVELEKPEEAAEEVVELEKSEE
-579 IAETEESE
+579 ATEEVVELEEAKEATE
-587 EVEEIAEAEE
+587 EV
-597 SEEVEVIAEAEES
+597 
-610 EEVEVTTETEESE
+610 
-623 EVEVTAETEESEEVE
+623 
-638 VTAEAEES
+638 
-646 EEVEVTAETEEFEE
+646 
-660 VKVIAEAEESEE
+660 
-672 VEEIAEAEESEVEA
+672 
-686 FVELE
+686 VELE
-691 ETQPEMVLDEAIEQK
+691 ETKEATEEVAELEK
-706 SEFIHVAEADE
+706 SEEATEEVVELEEAKEATEEVVELEETKEATEEVVELEESKEAEEVVELEKSEEATEEVAELEGTKEEEPISQETVIEETMNTDLVENTPVAEQPVISQQETITFKEESEVFVPVSETDE

-724 SFANVLIAETEENKL
+724 NFANVLI
-739 VVEEALVAEEQP
+739 EEAEEKKQVAEEQP
-751 VVEEAPIAEGKPVV
+751 
-765 EEAPVAEEQ
+765 
-774 LVVEEALVAEEQ
+774 ALQ
-786 PVVEEAPIAEGK
+786 I
-798 SVVEEAPVA
+798 
-807 EEQLV
+807 
-812 VEETTIAE
+812 
-820 EKPVVPKEEPKRE
+820 EEPKRE

-845 KQDRTRLM
+845 KQDRKKLM
-853 ERHAARTSV
+853 ERHAARTNV
-862 MQPSMGERVENKPV
+862 MQSTVSERVEEK
-876 HQVEES
+876 
-882 PVQQVVVESRVEE
+882 PVQQVVVEPQAEEKPMQQVVVDLQVEE
-895 QPVKQVVVDPQVE
+895 KPVQQVVVDPQVE
-908 EQPMQQVVVEPQV
+908 EKPVQQVVVDP
-921 EEQPMQQVVVEPQVK
+921 
-936 EQPMQQVVVEPQVE
+936 
-950 VQPMQQVVVE
+950 
-960 PQVKEQPMQQVV
+960 
-972 VEPQVKEQPMQ
+972 
-983 QVVVEPQV
+983 
-991 EEQLGQQMV
+991 
-1000 VESQVEEKPMQQ
+1000 QVEEKPMQQ
-1012 VVVEQ
+1012 VVVEAQVEEKPMQQVVVEAQVEEKPMQQVVVEPHVEEKPMQQVVVAGQ
-1017 VQKPISS
+1017 VQESISS

-1031 YVVNQRENDMRNV
+1031 YVVNQKENDMRNV
-1044 LQTPPT
+1044 LQAPPK
-1050 YTVPPLALL
+1050 YELPPLTLL
-1059 SIPRQAALD
+1059 SIPQQAALD
-1068 NKEWLEEQKEL
+1068 NTEWLEEQEEL
-1079 LDTTFNNFHVG
+1079 LNTTFNNFHVG

-1227 EVKLMLIDPKM
+1227 EVKLILIDPKM

-1291 TIVSEREIP
+1291 TIVSGREIP

-1419 KTVDH
+1419 RTVDH
-1424 VKKQMKPNYLFQQED
+1424 VKKQMKPNYLFKQED
-1439 LLAKTEQSESEDE
+1439 LLAKSEQSESEDE

-1490 ESQGIISEARGTKPR
+1490 ESQGIISEGRGTKPR

>member
-50 NAGKCRFPLIPDD
+50 NAGKCRFPLVPDN
-63 GFDEDDVREQPRFE
+63 GFDEEDESEVNRFE
-77 EQHVQS
+77 EQPVQ
-83 GVYEDQPTQR
+83 GVTYEEPTAQR

-105 EKVVATYEE
+105 EKVVSTYEE

-121 DPEPVVKKVSV
+121 VRESVVKKASA
-132 PSQESSRRPFRP
+132 PSQESNRRPFRP

-159 EKKVEK
+159 EKKEEK
-165 QEEEK
+165 QEEVK

-185 DAWLEKKGYTLSAFS
+185 DAWLEKKGYTLSDFS
-200 EGQTTTPSSSGRA
+200 EGQAPTSSSHRA
-213 GNQQE
+213 ANQQGEQQYE
-218 EQNHSKKEEKSVVDQ
+218 ENKKEEKSVVDQ

-242 ERQEPVVEEKEVV
+242 ERQVPLVEEKEVI
-255 QEINT
+255 QEMST
-260 PQEVSAD
+260 LQEVSAD
-267 EFLHK
+267 ELLHK
-272 TIAERTEDAGKE
+272 TVAEQMESAKLE

-289 SNENSLQEELVDSQV
+289 LNKNNLQEELVASKV

-311 AEEMK
+311 SEEIK
-316 CNTEI
+316 RNTEI
-321 EKQTSEESV
+321 KQPTIEVEKQAPEESV

-345 IPEEF
+345 IL
-350 AEIAETEEPEVEV
+350 
-363 TAETEESE
+363 E
-371 EVEVTAET
+371 EV
-379 EESEEVE
+379 SKVE
-386 VIAEAEESE
+386 VI
-395 EVEVTAETEESEE
+395 
-408 VEVTAETEESEE
+408 
-420 VEVTAEAEESEE
+420 
-432 VEVTAETE
+432 AETE
-440 EFEEVKVI
+440 EFEEVVMETEAPEEVEVI
-448 AEAEES
+448 TETEES
-454 EEAEVTTETE
+454 EEAEV
-464 ESEEVEE
+464 
-471 IAETEESEEV
+471 
-481 EEIAEAEES
+481 IAEAEES

-499 EESEEVEVTTE
+499 EESEEVEVITE
-510 TEESEEVEV
+510 TEEL
-519 TAETEE
+519 
-525 SEEVEVTAEAEE
+525 
-537 SEEVEVTAET
+537 
-547 EEFEEVKVIAEAE
+547 
-560 ESEEAEV
+560 EEAEV
-567 TTETEESEEVEE
+567 
-579 IAETEESE
+579 
-587 EVEEIAEAEE
+587 IAEAEE

-610 EEVEVTTETEESE
+610 EEAEVIAEAEESE
-623 EVEVTAETEESEEVE
+623 EAEVIAETEESEE
-638 VTAEAEES
+638 AE
-646 EEVEVTAETEEFEE
+646 
-660 VKVIAEAEESEE
+660 VIAEAEESEE
-672 VEEIAEAEESEVEA
+672 VEVIAETEESEEVEVIAETEESEEVGVIAEAEESEEVEVIA
-686 FVELE
+686 EINAPVVETFVVLE
-691 ETQPEMVLDEAIEQK
+691 DIQQEDEAIEQK

-724 SFANVLIAETEENKL
+724 SFADVLIAEK
-739 VVEEALVAEEQP
+739 Q
-751 VVEEAPIAEGKPVV
+751 PVV
-765 EEAPVAEEQ
+765 EEAPVAEEAP
-774 LVVEEALVAEEQ
+774 VVEEQSVVEEQPVAEETPVAEEQ
-786 PVVEEAPIAEGK
+786 P
-798 SVVEEAPVA
+798 
-807 EEQLV
+807 LV
-812 VEETTIAE
+812 Q
-820 EKPVVPKEEPKRE
+820 KEEPKRE

-853 ERHAARTSV
+853 ERHAARANA
-862 MQPSMGERVENKPV
+862 MQPSANVRVENKPV
-876 HQVEES
+876 QQEVAEPQVEER
-882 PVQQVVVESRVEE
+882 PVQQVVA
-895 QPVKQVVVDPQVE
+895 KPQVE
-908 EQPMQQVVVEPQV
+908 EHPVQQVVAEPQVEERPVQQEVAEPQV
-921 EEQPMQQVVVEPQVK
+921 EEQPMQQVVA
-936 EQPMQQVVVEPQVE
+936 
-950 VQPMQQVVVE
+950 
-960 PQVKEQPMQQVV
+960 
-972 VEPQVKEQPMQ
+972 
-983 QVVVEPQV
+983 EPQV
-991 EEQLGQQMV
+991 EERPVQQV
-1000 VESQVEEKPMQQ
+1000 VAEPQVEEHPVQQ
-1012 VVVEQ
+1012 VVAEPQVEEHPVQQVVAEPQVEEHPVQQVVAEPQVVEQ

-1044 LQTPPT
+1044 LHTPPT

-1059 SIPRQAALD
+1059 SIPQQSALD
-1068 NKEWLEEQKEL
+1068 NTEWLEEQKEL

-1424 VKKQMKPNYLFQQED
+1424 VKKQMKPNYLFKQED
-1439 LLAKTEQSESEDE
+1439 LLAKTEQAESEDE
-1452 LFFDACQFVVEQGG
+1452 LFFEACQFVVEQGG

-1490 ESQGIISEARGTKPR
+1490 QSQGIISEARGTKPR

>member
-22 VPKQIE
+22 VPKQVE

-50 NAGKCRFPLIPDD
+50 NAGKCRFPLVPDN
-63 GFDEDDVREQPRFE
+63 GFDEEDVIETGHFE
-77 EQHVQS
+77 EQPVQA
-83 GVYEDQPTQR
+83 VTYENQPIQR
-93 GIKVERSRRPYV
+93 GIKVERSRRQYV
-105 EKVVATYEE
+105 EKVVSTYEE
-114 PEVQYEP
+114 PEIQYEP
-121 DPEPVVKKVSV
+121 EREPVVKKASA
-132 PSQESSRRPFRP
+132 PAQESNRRPFRP

-159 EKKVEK
+159 EKKEEK
-165 QEEEK
+165 QEEVK

-185 DAWLEKKGYTLSAFS
+185 DAWLEKKGYTLSDFS
-200 EGQTTTPSSSGRA
+200 EGQAPTSSSHEGID
-213 GNQQE
+213 QQD
-218 EQNHSKKEEKSVVDQ
+218 QKSKKEEKSVVDQ

-242 ERQEPVVEEKEVV
+242 ERQEPIVEEVV
-255 QEINT
+255 QEMSA
-260 PQEVSAD
+260 PQEVPAA
-267 EFLHK
+267 ELLHE
-272 TIAERTEDAGKE
+272 TIAERMEDAKQE

-289 SNENSLQEELVDSQV
+289 KNVLQTESLASKI

-311 AEEMK
+311 SEEIK
-316 CNTEI
+316 RNTEI
-321 EKQTSEESV
+321 EQPTIEVEKQAPEESV

-345 IPEEF
+345 IPEEV
-350 AEIAETEEPEVEV
+350 EVIAETEEQKEVEV
-363 TAETEESE
+363 IAEAEETEEVEVIAEPEESE
-371 EVEVTAET
+371 EVEVIAEPEESEEVEVIAEPEEQKEVEVIAEAEEQEEVEAIAEAEERKEVIAEPEESEEVEVIAEPEESEEVEAIAEAEERKEVEVIAET

-386 VIAEAEESE
+386 VIAE
-395 EVEVTAETEESEE
+395 TEEQ
-408 VEVTAETEESEE
+408 
-420 VEVTAEAEESEE
+420 
-432 VEVTAETE
+432 
-440 EFEEVKVI
+440 K
-448 AEAEES
+448 
-454 EEAEVTTETE
+454 
-464 ESEEVEE
+464 
-471 IAETEESEEV
+471 
-481 EEIAEAEES
+481 
-490 EEVEVIAEA
+490 EVEVIAEA
-499 EESEEVEVTTE
+499 EEQ
-510 TEESEEVEV
+510 
-519 TAETEE
+519 
-525 SEEVEVTAEAEE
+525 
-537 SEEVEVTAET
+537 
-547 EEFEEVKVIAEAE
+547 
-560 ESEEAEV
+560 
-567 TTETEESEEVEE
+567 
-579 IAETEESE
+579 
-587 EVEEIAEAEE
+587 
-597 SEEVEVIAEAEES
+597 EEVEVIAEPEES
-610 EEVEVTTETEESE
+610 EEVE
-623 EVEVTAETEESEEVE
+623 A
-638 VTAEAEES
+638 
-646 EEVEVTAETEEFEE
+646 
-660 VKVIAEAEESEE
+660 IAEAEERKEVEVIAETEAPEE
-672 VEEIAEAEESEVEA
+672 VEPV
-686 FVELE
+686 VLE
-691 ETQPEMVLDEAIEQK
+691 ETQQEMVLNEAIEQK
-706 SEFIHVAEADE
+706 NEFIHVAEADE

-724 SFANVLIAETEENKL
+724 SFADVLITEEQL
-739 VVEEALVAEEQP
+739 VVEEQPVAEETP
-751 VVEEAPIAEGKPVV
+751 IVEEQPVV

-774 LVVEEALVAEEQ
+774 
-786 PVVEEAPIAEGK
+786 PVVEET
-798 SVVEEAPVA
+798 PVA

-812 VEETTIAE
+812 VEETPVAE
-820 EKPVVPKEEPKRE
+820 EQSVVEEAPIVEEQPVVQKEEPKRE

-853 ERHAARTSV
+853 ERHAARTNA
-862 MQPSMGERVENKPV
+862 MQPSMSERVENKSV
-876 HQVEES
+876 HQVEE
-882 PVQQVVVESRVEE
+882 
-895 QPVKQVVVDPQVE
+895 K
-908 EQPMQQVVVEPQV
+908 PMQQVVVEPQV
-921 EEQPMQQVVVEPQVK
+921 EEQPVQQVVVEPQVE
-936 EQPMQQVVVEPQVE
+936 EQPVQQVVVEPQVEEKPMQQVVVEPQLE
-950 VQPMQQVVVE
+950 EKPMQQVVVE
-960 PQVKEQPMQQVV
+960 PQLEEK
-972 VEPQVKEQPMQ
+972 PMQ

-991 EEQLGQQMV
+991 EEKTMQQVV
-1000 VESQVEEKPMQQ
+1000 VEPQVEEKPVQQ
-1012 VVVEQ
+1012 VVAEQ

-1024 TEVQEKA
+1024 TEVEEKA
-1031 YVVNQRENDMRNV
+1031 YVVNQRENDVRNV

-1050 YTVPPLALL
+1050 YTIPPLTLL
-1059 SIPRQAALD
+1059 SIPQQAALD
-1068 NKEWLEEQKEL
+1068 NTEWLEEQKEL

-1424 VKKQMKPNYLFQQED
+1424 VKKQMKPNYLFKQED
-1439 LLAKTEQSESEDE
+1439 LLAKTEQAESEDE
-1452 LFFDACQFVVEQGG
+1452 LFLDACQFVVEQGG

-1490 ESQGIISEARGTKPR
+1490 ESQGIISEGRGTKPR

>member
-22 VPKQIE
+22 VPKQVE

-50 NAGKCRFPLIPDD
+50 NAGKCRFPLVPDN
-63 GFDEDDVREQPRFE
+63 GFDEEDVIETGHFE
-77 EQHVQS
+77 EQPVQA
-83 GVYEDQPTQR
+83 VTYEEPPIQR
-93 GIKVERSRRPYV
+93 GIKVERSRRQYV
-105 EKVVATYEE
+105 EKVVSTYEE
-114 PEVQYEP
+114 PEMQYEP
-121 DPEPVVKKVSV
+121 EREPVVKKASA
-132 PSQESSRRPFRP
+132 PAQESNRRPFRP

-159 EKKVEK
+159 EKKEEK
-165 QEEEK
+165 QEEVK

-185 DAWLEKKGYTLSAFS
+185 DAWLEKKGYALSDFS
-200 EGQTTTPSSSGRA
+200 EGQATNSSNHEGV
-213 GNQQE
+213 NQRDQ
-218 EQNHSKKEEKSVVDQ
+218 QNKKEEKSVVDQ

-242 ERQEPVVEEKEVV
+242 ERQEPIVEEKEVV
-255 QEINT
+255 QEISA
-260 PQEVSAD
+260 PQEVPAA
-267 EFLHK
+267 EFLHE
-272 TIAERTEDAGKE
+272 TIAERMEDTKQE
-284 KDVVV
+284 SDVVAK
-289 SNENSLQEELVDSQV
+289 NILQAESVDSKV

-311 AEEMK
+311 SEEIK
-316 CNTEI
+316 RNTEI
-321 EKQTSEESV
+321 EQPTIEVEKQAPEESV
-330 IVKAEEKLEETIIVE
+330 IVKAEDKLEETIIVE
-345 IPEEF
+345 IP
-350 AEIAETEEPEVEV
+350 
-363 TAETEESE
+363 
-371 EVEVTAET
+371 
-379 EESEEVE
+379 EEVE

-395 EVEVTAETEESEE
+395 EVEVIAETEELEE
-408 VEVTAETEESEE
+408 VEVI
-420 VEVTAEAEESEE
+420 AEAEESEE
-432 VEVTAETE
+432 VEVIAEAE
-440 EFEEVKVI
+440 ELEEVEVI

-454 EEAEVTTETE
+454 EEVEV
-464 ESEEVEE
+464 
-471 IAETEESEEV
+471 IAETEELEEV
-481 EEIAEAEES
+481 EVIAEAEES

-499 EESEEVEVTTE
+499 EESEEVEV
-510 TEESEEVEV
+510 
-519 TAETEE
+519 
-525 SEEVEVTAEAEE
+525 
-537 SEEVEVTAET
+537 
-547 EEFEEVKVIAEAE
+547 
-560 ESEEAEV
+560 
-567 TTETEESEEVEE
+567 
-579 IAETEESE
+579 IAETEAPE
-587 EVEEIAEAEE
+587 EVEP
-597 SEEVEVIAEAEES
+597 VV
-610 EEVEVTTETEESE
+610 
-623 EVEVTAETEESEEVE
+623 
-638 VTAEAEES
+638 
-646 EEVEVTAETEEFEE
+646 
-660 VKVIAEAEESEE
+660 
-672 VEEIAEAEESEVEA
+672 
-686 FVELE
+686 LE
-691 ETQPEMVLDEAIEQK
+691 ETQQEMVLNEAIEQK
-706 SEFIHVAEADE
+706 NEFIHVAEADE

-724 SFANVLIAETEENKL
+724 SFADVLITEEQS
-739 VVEEALVAEEQP
+739 VVEETPIVEEQ
-751 VVEEAPIAEGKPVV
+751 
-765 EEAPVAEEQ
+765 
-774 LVVEEALVAEEQ
+774 
-786 PVVEEAPIAEGK
+786 

-812 VEETTIAE
+812 VEETPIVEEQPVVEETPVAE
-820 EKPVVPKEEPKRE
+820 EQLVVEETPIVEEQPVVEETLVAEEQLVVEETPIVEEQSVVEETLVAEEQSVVEETPVAEEQLVVEEHPVVQKEEPKRE

-853 ERHAARTSV
+853 ERHAARTNA
-862 MQPSMGERVENKPV
+862 MQPSMSERVENKSV
-876 HQVEES
+876 HQVEE
-882 PVQQVVVESRVEE
+882 
-895 QPVKQVVVDPQVE
+895 K
-908 EQPMQQVVVEPQV
+908 PMQQVVVEPQV
-921 EEQPMQQVVVEPQVK
+921 EEK
-936 EQPMQQVVVEPQVE
+936 
-950 VQPMQQVVVE
+950 
-960 PQVKEQPMQQVV
+960 
-972 VEPQVKEQPMQ
+972 PMQ

-991 EEQLGQQMV
+991 EEKTVQQVV
-1000 VESQVEEKPMQQ
+1000 VEPQVEEKPMQQ
-1012 VVVEQ
+1012 VVVEPQVEEKPMQQVVVEPQVEEAQPVQQVVAEQ

-1024 TEVQEKA
+1024 TEVEEKA
-1031 YVVNQRENDMRNV
+1031 YVVNQRENDVRNV

-1050 YTVPPLALL
+1050 YTIPPLTLL
-1059 SIPRQAALD
+1059 SIPQQAALD
-1068 NKEWLEEQKEL
+1068 NTEWLEEQKEL

-1291 TIVSEREIP
+1291 TIVSGREIP

-1424 VKKQMKPNYLFQQED
+1424 VKKQMKPNYLFKQED
-1439 LLAKTEQSESEDE
+1439 LLAKTEQAESEDE
-1452 LFFDACQFVVEQGG
+1452 LFLDACQFVVEQGG

-1490 ESQGIISEARGTKPR
+1490 ESQGIISEGRGTKPR

>member
-50 NAGKCRFPLIPDD
+50 NAGKCRFPLVPDN
-63 GFDEDDVREQPRFE
+63 GFDEEDESEVNRFE
-77 EQHVQS
+77 EQPVQ
-83 GVYEDQPTQR
+83 GVTYEEPTAQR

-105 EKVVATYEE
+105 EKVVSTYEE

-121 DPEPVVKKVSV
+121 VRESVVKKASA
-132 PSQESSRRPFRP
+132 PSQESNRRPFRP

-159 EKKVEK
+159 EKKEEK
-165 QEEEK
+165 QEEVK

-185 DAWLEKKGYTLSAFS
+185 DAWLEKKGYTLSDFS
-200 EGQTTTPSSSGRA
+200 EGQAPTSSSHRA
-213 GNQQE
+213 ANQQGEQQYE
-218 EQNHSKKEEKSVVDQ
+218 ENKKEEKSVVDQ

-242 ERQEPVVEEKEVV
+242 ERQVPLVEEKEVI
-255 QEINT
+255 QEMST

-267 EFLHK
+267 ELLHK
-272 TIAERTEDAGKE
+272 TVAEQMESAKLE

-289 SNENSLQEELVDSQV
+289 LNENNLQEELVASKV

-311 AEEMK
+311 SEEIK
-316 CNTEI
+316 RNTEI
-321 EKQTSEESV
+321 KQPTIEVEKQAPEESV

-345 IPEEF
+345 IPEEVSKV
-350 AEIAETEEPEVEV
+350 EVIAETEEFEEVV
-363 TAETEESE
+363 METE
-371 EVEVTAET
+371 AP
-379 EESEEVE
+379 EEVE

-395 EVEVTAETEESEE
+395 EVEVITETEESEE
-408 VEVTAETEESEE
+408 AE
-420 VEVTAEAEESEE
+420 
-432 VEVTAETE
+432 
-440 EFEEVKVI
+440 VI

-454 EEAEVTTETE
+454 EEAEVIAEAEESEEAEVIAEAEGSEEAEVIAETE
-464 ESEEVEE
+464 ESEEAEVIAEAEESEEVEV

-481 EEIAEAEES
+481 EVITETEESEEAEVIAEAEESEEAEVIAEAEES

-499 EESEEVEVTTE
+499 EESEE
-510 TEESEEVEV
+510 
-519 TAETEE
+519 AE
-525 SEEVEVTAEAEE
+525 
-537 SEEVEVTAET
+537 
-547 EEFEEVKVIAEAE
+547 VIAEAE

-567 TTETEESEEVEE
+567 
-579 IAETEESE
+579 IAETEELE
-587 EVEEIAEAEE
+587 EAEVIAEAEE
-597 SEEVEVIAEAEES
+597 SEEVEVIAE
-610 EEVEVTTETEESE
+610 TEESE
-623 EVEVTAETEESEEVE
+623 EVEVIAETEESEEVE
-638 VTAEAEES
+638 V
-646 EEVEVTAETEEFEE
+646 
-660 VKVIAEAEESEE
+660 IAEINAPV
-672 VEEIAEAEESEVEA
+672 VET
-686 FVELE
+686 FVALE
-691 ETQPEMVLDEAIEQK
+691 DIQQEDEAIEQK

-724 SFANVLIAETEENKL
+724 SFADVLIAEK
-739 VVEEALVAEEQP
+739 Q
-751 VVEEAPIAEGKPVV
+751 PVV

-774 LVVEEALVAEEQ
+774 R
-786 PVVEEAPIAEGK
+786 
-798 SVVEEAPVA
+798 VVEEAPVVEEQSVVEEQPVAEETPVA
-807 EEQLV
+807 EEQPLV
-812 VEETTIAE
+812 Q
-820 EKPVVPKEEPKRE
+820 KEEPKRE

-853 ERHAARTSV
+853 ERHAARANA
-862 MQPSMGERVENKPV
+862 MQPSANVRVENKPV
-876 HQVEES
+876 QQEVAEPQVEER
-882 PVQQVVVESRVEE
+882 PVQQVVA
-895 QPVKQVVVDPQVE
+895 KPQVE
-908 EQPMQQVVVEPQV
+908 EHPVQQVVAEPQVEERPVQQEVAEPQV
-921 EEQPMQQVVVEPQVK
+921 EEQPMQQVVAEPQVEERPVQQEVAEPQVEEHPVQQVVAEPQVE
-936 EQPMQQVVVEPQVE
+936 EQPMQQVVA
-950 VQPMQQVVVE
+950 
-960 PQVKEQPMQQVV
+960 
-972 VEPQVKEQPMQ
+972 
-983 QVVVEPQV
+983 EPQV
-991 EEQLGQQMV
+991 EEQ
-1000 VESQVEEKPMQQ
+1000 PIQQ

-1044 LQTPPT
+1044 LHTPPT

-1059 SIPRQAALD
+1059 SIPQQSALD
-1068 NKEWLEEQKEL
+1068 NTEWLEEQKEL

-1424 VKKQMKPNYLFQQED
+1424 VKKQMKPNYLFKQED
-1439 LLAKTEQSESEDE
+1439 LLAKTEQAESEDE
-1452 LFFDACQFVVEQGG
+1452 LFFEACQFVVEQGG

-1490 ESQGIISEARGTKPR
+1490 QSQGIISEARGTKPR

>member
-1 MLDWMKKLFN
+1 
-11 KEEEQTAMNKE
+11 
-22 VPKQIE
+22 
-28 SQPKIPRVN
+28 
-37 HYTEAREAQMASR
+37 
-50 NAGKCRFPLIPDD
+50 
-63 GFDEDDVREQPRFE
+63 
-77 EQHVQS
+77 
-83 GVYEDQPTQR
+83 
-93 GIKVERSRRPYV
+93 
-105 EKVVATYEE
+105 
-114 PEVQYEP
+114 
-121 DPEPVVKKVSV
+121 
-132 PSQESSRRPFRP
+132 
-144 TEMISPIYGYNRPSV
+144 
-159 EKKVEK
+159 
-165 QEEEK
+165 
-170 EREDL
+170 
-175 EISVEGKSVV
+175 
-185 DAWLEKKGYTLSAFS
+185 
-200 EGQTTTPSSSGRA
+200 
-213 GNQQE
+213 
-218 EQNHSKKEEKSVVDQ
+218 
-233 WLEKNGYEI
+233 
-242 ERQEPVVEEKEVV
+242 
-255 QEINT
+255 
-260 PQEVSAD
+260 
-267 EFLHK
+267 
-272 TIAERTEDAGKE
+272 
-284 KDVVV
+284 
-289 SNENSLQEELVDSQV
+289 
-304 EHEDTIL
+304 
-311 AEEMK
+311 
-316 CNTEI
+316 
-321 EKQTSEESV
+321 
-330 IVKAEEKLEETIIVE
+330 
-345 IPEEF
+345 
-350 AEIAETEEPEVEV
+350 
-363 TAETEESE
+363 
-371 EVEVTAET
+371 
-379 EESEEVE
+379 
-386 VIAEAEESE
+386 VIAEAEE
-395 EVEVTAETEESEE
+395 T
-408 VEVTAETEESEE
+408 
-420 VEVTAEAEESEE
+420 
-432 VEVTAETE
+432 
-440 EFEEVKVI
+440 
-448 AEAEES
+448 
-454 EEAEVTTETE
+454 
-464 ESEEVEE
+464 
-471 IAETEESEEV
+471 
-481 EEIAEAEES
+481 
-490 EEVEVIAEA
+490 EVIAETKA
-499 EESEEVEVTTE
+499 PVVETFV
-510 TEESEEVEV
+510 
-519 TAETEE
+519 AL
-525 SEEVEVTAEAEE
+525 
-537 SEEVEVTAET
+537 
-547 EEFEEVKVIAEAE
+547 
-560 ESEEAEV
+560 
-567 TTETEESEEVEE
+567 EE
-579 IAETEESE
+579 IQQE
-587 EVEEIAEAEE
+587 
-597 SEEVEVIAEAEES
+597 
-610 EEVEVTTETEESE
+610 
-623 EVEVTAETEESEEVE
+623 
-638 VTAEAEES
+638 
-646 EEVEVTAETEEFEE
+646 
-660 VKVIAEAEESEE
+660 
-672 VEEIAEAEESEVEA
+672 
-686 FVELE
+686 
-691 ETQPEMVLDEAIEQK
+691 DEAIEQK

-724 SFANVLIAETEENKL
+724 SFADVLI
-739 VVEEALVAEEQP
+739 AEEQP
-751 VVEEAPIAEGKPVV
+751 VVEEAPVVEEQPVAEETLVAEEQRVV

-774 LVVEEALVAEEQ
+774 R
-786 PVVEEAPIAEGK
+786 
-798 SVVEEAPVA
+798 VVEEAPVA
-807 EEQLV
+807 EEQRV
-812 VEETTIAE
+812 VEEAPVVEEQSVVEEAPVVEEQPVAE
-820 EKPVVPKEEPKRE
+820 ETPVAEEQPVVQKEEPKRE

-853 ERHAARTSV
+853 ERHAARANA
-862 MQPSMGERVENKPV
+862 MQPSANVRVENKPV
-876 HQVEES
+876 QQEVAEPQVEEHPVQQVAAEPQMEEH
-882 PVQQVVVESRVEE
+882 PVQQVVAE
-895 QPVKQVVVDPQVE
+895 PQVE
-908 EQPMQQVVVEPQV
+908 ERLVQQEVAEPQV
-921 EEQPMQQVVVEPQVK
+921 EEQPMQQVVA
-936 EQPMQQVVVEPQVE
+936 EPQVE
-950 VQPMQQVVVE
+950 EHSVQQVVA
-960 PQVKEQPMQQVV
+960 
-972 VEPQVKEQPMQ
+972 
-983 QVVVEPQV
+983 EPQV
-991 EEQLGQQMV
+991 EEQ
-1000 VESQVEEKPMQQ
+1000 PIQQ

-1044 LQTPPT
+1044 LHTPPT

-1059 SIPRQAALD
+1059 SIPQQSALD
-1068 NKEWLEEQKEL
+1068 NTEWLEEQKEL

-1424 VKKQMKPNYLFQQED
+1424 VKKQMKPNYLFKQED
-1439 LLAKTEQSESEDE
+1439 LLAKTEQAESEDE
-1452 LFFDACQFVVEQGG
+1452 LFFEACQFVVEQGG

-1490 ESQGIISEARGTKPR
+1490 QSQGIISEARGTKPR

>member
-1 MLDWMKKLFN
+1 
-11 KEEEQTAMNKE
+11 E
-22 VPKQIE
+22 VEVIVE
-28 SQPKIPRVN
+28 
-37 HYTEAREAQMASR
+37 TEA
-50 NAGKCRFPLIPDD
+50 
-63 GFDEDDVREQPRFE
+63 
-77 EQHVQS
+77 
-83 GVYEDQPTQR
+83 
-93 GIKVERSRRPYV
+93 
-105 EKVVATYEE
+105 
-114 PEVQYEP
+114 
-121 DPEPVVKKVSV
+121 
-132 PSQESSRRPFRP
+132 
-144 TEMISPIYGYNRPSV
+144 
-159 EKKVEK
+159 
-165 QEEEK
+165 
-170 EREDL
+170 
-175 EISVEGKSVV
+175 
-185 DAWLEKKGYTLSAFS
+185 
-200 EGQTTTPSSSGRA
+200 
-213 GNQQE
+213 
-218 EQNHSKKEEKSVVDQ
+218 
-233 WLEKNGYEI
+233 
-242 ERQEPVVEEKEVV
+242 
-255 QEINT
+255 
-260 PQEVSAD
+260 
-267 EFLHK
+267 
-272 TIAERTEDAGKE
+272 
-284 KDVVV
+284 
-289 SNENSLQEELVDSQV
+289 
-304 EHEDTIL
+304 
-311 AEEMK
+311 
-316 CNTEI
+316 
-321 EKQTSEESV
+321 
-330 IVKAEEKLEETIIVE
+330 
-345 IPEEF
+345 PEE
-350 AEIAETEEPEVEV
+350 AEVIAETE
-363 TAETEESE
+363 ALE
-371 EVEVTAET
+371 EVEVVAET
-379 EESEEVE
+379 EALEEVE
-386 VIAEAEESE
+386 VIAETEALE
-395 EVEVTAETEESEE
+395 EVEVVAETEEL
-408 VEVTAETEESEE
+408 
-420 VEVTAEAEESEE
+420 
-432 VEVTAETE
+432 
-440 EFEEVKVI
+440 
-448 AEAEES
+448 
-454 EEAEVTTETE
+454 EEAEPV
-464 ESEEVEE
+464 
-471 IAETEESEEV
+471 A
-481 EEIAEAEES
+481 
-490 EEVEVIAEA
+490 
-499 EESEEVEVTTE
+499 
-510 TEESEEVEV
+510 
-519 TAETEE
+519 
-525 SEEVEVTAEAEE
+525 
-537 SEEVEVTAET
+537 
-547 EEFEEVKVIAEAE
+547 
-560 ESEEAEV
+560 
-567 TTETEESEEVEE
+567 
-579 IAETEESE
+579 
-587 EVEEIAEAEE
+587 
-597 SEEVEVIAEAEES
+597 
-610 EEVEVTTETEESE
+610 
-623 EVEVTAETEESEEVE
+623 
-638 VTAEAEES
+638 
-646 EEVEVTAETEEFEE
+646 
-660 VKVIAEAEESEE
+660 
-672 VEEIAEAEESEVEA
+672 
-686 FVELE
+686 LE
-691 ETQPEMVLDEAIEQK
+691 ETQQEMLLNEQIEQK
-706 SEFIHVAEADE
+706 NEFIHVTEADE
-717 QTKKDVQ
+717 QMKKDVQ
-724 SFANVLIAETEENKL
+724 SFANVLIAE
-739 VVEEALVAEEQP
+739 EAPVAEEQRAVEEAS
-751 VVEEAPIAEGKPVV
+751 VVEEAPIAEEQRVV
-765 EEAPVAEEQ
+765 
-774 LVVEEALVAEEQ
+774 EQ
-786 PVVEEAPIAEGK
+786 PVV
-798 SVVEEAPVA
+798 
-807 EEQLV
+807 Q
-812 VEETTIAE
+812 
-820 EKPVVPKEEPKRE
+820 KEEPKRE

-853 ERHAARTSV
+853 ERHAARANA
-862 MQPSMGERVENKPV
+862 MQSSMSERVENKPV
-876 HQVEES
+876 QQVEEQPVQQEVVEPQVEEK
-882 PVQQVVVESRVEE
+882 PVQQVVVE
-895 QPVKQVVVDPQVE
+895 PQVE
-908 EQPMQQVVVEPQV
+908 EKPVQQVVVEPQVEEKPMQQVVVEPQV
-921 EEQPMQQVVVEPQVK
+921 EEKPV
-936 EQPMQQVVVEPQVE
+936 
-950 VQPMQQVVVE
+950 
-960 PQVKEQPMQQVV
+960 
-972 VEPQVKEQPMQ
+972 Q

-991 EEQLGQQMV
+991 EER
-1000 VESQVEEKPMQQ
+1000 PMQQ
-1012 VVVEQ
+1012 VVAEQ

-1050 YTVPPLALL
+1050 YAIPPLTLL
-1059 SIPRQAALD
+1059 SIPQQAALD
-1068 NKEWLEEQKEL
+1068 NTEWLNEQKEL

-1291 TIVSEREIP
+1291 TIVSGREIP

-1424 VKKQMKPNYLFQQED
+1424 VRKQMKPNYLFKQED
-1439 LLAKTEQSESEDE
+1439 LLAKTEQAESEDE

-1490 ESQGIISEARGTKPR
+1490 ESQGIISEGRGTKPR

>member
-11 KEEEQTAMNKE
+11 KEEEKTVMNKE
-22 VPKQIE
+22 VPAQIE

-50 NAGKCRFPLIPDD
+50 NAGKCRFPLIPDN
-63 GFDEDDVREQPRFE
+63 GFDEEDVRELPNFE
-77 EQHVQS
+77 EQPIQR
-83 GVYEDQPTQR
+83 GAYEEQPTQR

-105 EKVVATYEE
+105 ETEAPTYEE
-114 PEVQYEP
+114 PELQYEP
-121 DPEPVVKKVSV
+121 EPEPVVKKAFV
-132 PSQESSRRPFRP
+132 PSQESNRRPFRP

-159 EKKVEK
+159 ETKVV

-170 EREDL
+170 VREDL
-175 EISVEGKSVV
+175 EISVEGKAVV
-185 DAWLEKKGYTLSAFS
+185 DAWLEKKGYTLSDFS
-200 EGQTTTPSSSGRA
+200 GVLQGSSSVKNGVNERS
-213 GNQQE
+213 N
-218 EQNHSKKEEKSVVDQ
+218 KVEEKSVVDT
-233 WLEKNGYEI
+233 WLEKNGYEV
-242 ERQEPVVEEKEVV
+242 EPQAPSLEE
-255 QEINT
+255 
-260 PQEVSAD
+260 SLSD
-267 EFLHK
+267 DLLHK
-272 TIAERTEDAGKE
+272 TVGQHVEKEATIVQALKQEQDVVALSSTED
-284 KDVVV
+284 
-289 SNENSLQEELVDSQV
+289 NEETLQEESIDSKV
-304 EHEDTIL
+304 EHVYSIL
-311 AEEMK
+311 TEENE

-321 EKQTSEESV
+321 EETVAEVAANQVEEETLEDVV
-330 IVKAEEKLEETIIVE
+330 IVKADEKLEETITIE
-345 IPEEF
+345 IPDAFEEEAKE
-350 AEIAETEEPEVEV
+350 AEEVVELEKSEEATEEVVELEKSEEATEEVVELEKSEEATEEVVELEKSEEATEEVVELEKPEEAAEEVVELEKSEEATEEVVGLEEAKEATEEVVELEKSEEAAEEVVELEKPEEATEEVVKLEETEE
-363 TAETEESE
+363 AIE
-371 EVEVTAET
+371 EVAEL
-379 EESEEVE
+379 E
-386 VIAEAEESE
+386 EAEEATE
-395 EVEVTAETEESEE
+395 EV
-408 VEVTAETEESEE
+408 VELE
-420 VEVTAEAEESEE
+420 EAEEAAEE
-432 VEVTAETE
+432 VVELE
-440 EFEEVKVI
+440 K
-448 AEAEES
+448 S
-454 EEAEVTTETE
+454 EEATE
-464 ESEEVEE
+464 EV
-471 IAETEESEEV
+471 
-481 EEIAEAEES
+481 
-490 EEVEVIAEA
+490 
-499 EESEEVEVTTE
+499 
-510 TEESEEVEV
+510 
-519 TAETEE
+519 
-525 SEEVEVTAEAEE
+525 
-537 SEEVEVTAET
+537 
-547 EEFEEVKVIAEAE
+547 
-560 ESEEAEV
+560 
-567 TTETEESEEVEE
+567 
-579 IAETEESE
+579 
-587 EVEEIAEAEE
+587 
-597 SEEVEVIAEAEES
+597 
-610 EEVEVTTETEESE
+610 
-623 EVEVTAETEESEEVE
+623 
-638 VTAEAEES
+638 
-646 EEVEVTAETEEFEE
+646 
-660 VKVIAEAEESEE
+660 
-672 VEEIAEAEESEVEA
+672 
-686 FVELE
+686 VELE
-691 ETQPEMVLDEAIEQK
+691 ETEEAIEEVAELEK
-706 SEFIHVAEADE
+706 SEEATEEVVELEEAEEAAEEVLELEKSEEATEEVVELEETKEATEEVAELEKSEEATEEVVELEEAKEATEEVAELEGTKEEEPISQETVIEETMNTDLVENTPVAEQPVISQQETITFKEESEVFVPVSETDE

-724 SFANVLIAETEENKL
+724 NFANVLI
-739 VVEEALVAEEQP
+739 EEAEEKKQVAEEQP
-751 VVEEAPIAEGKPVV
+751 
-765 EEAPVAEEQ
+765 
-774 LVVEEALVAEEQ
+774 ALQ
-786 PVVEEAPIAEGK
+786 I
-798 SVVEEAPVA
+798 
-807 EEQLV
+807 
-812 VEETTIAE
+812 
-820 EKPVVPKEEPKRE
+820 EEPKRE

-845 KQDRTRLM
+845 KQDRKKLM
-853 ERHAARTSV
+853 ERHAARTNV
-862 MQPSMGERVENKPV
+862 MQSTVSERVEEKPV
-876 HQVEES
+876 QQVVVEPQAEEKPMQQVVVDLQVEEKPVQQVVVDPQVEEKPVQQVVVDLQVEEKPVQQVVVDPQVEEKPVQQVVVDPQVEES
-882 PVQQVVVESRVEE
+882 PVQQVVVE
-895 QPVKQVVVDPQVE
+895 P
-908 EQPMQQVVVEPQV
+908 
-921 EEQPMQQVVVEPQVK
+921 
-936 EQPMQQVVVEPQVE
+936 
-950 VQPMQQVVVE
+950 
-960 PQVKEQPMQQVV
+960 
-972 VEPQVKEQPMQ
+972 
-983 QVVVEPQV
+983 
-991 EEQLGQQMV
+991 
-1000 VESQVEEKPMQQ
+1000 QVEEKPMQQ
-1012 VVVEQ
+1012 VVVAGQ
-1017 VQKPISS
+1017 VQESISS

-1031 YVVNQRENDMRNV
+1031 YVVNQKENDMRNV
-1044 LQTPPT
+1044 LQAPPK
-1050 YTVPPLALL
+1050 YELPPLTLL
-1059 SIPRQAALD
+1059 SIPQQAALD
-1068 NKEWLEEQKEL
+1068 NTEWLEEQEEL
-1079 LDTTFNNFHVG
+1079 LNTTFNNFHVG

-1227 EVKLMLIDPKM
+1227 EVKLILIDPKM

-1291 TIVSEREIP
+1291 TIVSGREIP

-1419 KTVDH
+1419 RTVDH
-1424 VKKQMKPNYLFQQED
+1424 VKKQMKPNYLFKQED
-1439 LLAKTEQSESEDE
+1439 LLAKSEQSESEDE

-1490 ESQGIISEARGTKPR
+1490 ESQGIISEGRGTKPR

>member
-11 KEEEQTAMNKE
+11 KEEEKTVMNKE
-22 VPKQIE
+22 VPAQIE

-50 NAGKCRFPLIPDD
+50 NAGKCRFPLIPDN
-63 GFDEDDVREQPRFE
+63 GFDEEDVRELPNFE
-77 EQHVQS
+77 EQPIQR
-83 GVYEDQPTQR
+83 GAYEEQPTQR

-105 EKVVATYEE
+105 ETEAPTYEE
-114 PEVQYEP
+114 PELQYEP
-121 DPEPVVKKVSV
+121 EPEPVVKKAFV
-132 PSQESSRRPFRP
+132 PSQESNRRPFRP

-159 EKKVEK
+159 ETKVV

-170 EREDL
+170 VREDL
-175 EISVEGKSVV
+175 EISVEGKAVV
-185 DAWLEKKGYTLSAFS
+185 DAWLEKKGYTLSDFS
-200 EGQTTTPSSSGRA
+200 GVLQGSSSVKNGVNERS
-213 GNQQE
+213 N
-218 EQNHSKKEEKSVVDQ
+218 KVEEKSVVDT
-233 WLEKNGYEI
+233 WLEKNGYEV
-242 ERQEPVVEEKEVV
+242 ERQAPSLEE
-255 QEINT
+255 
-260 PQEVSAD
+260 SLSD
-267 EFLHK
+267 DLLHK
-272 TIAERTEDAGKE
+272 TVGQHVEEEATIVQALKQEQDVVALSSTED
-284 KDVVV
+284 
-289 SNENSLQEELVDSQV
+289 NEETLQEESIDSKV
-304 EHEDTIL
+304 EHVYSIL
-311 AEEMK
+311 TEENE

-321 EKQTSEESV
+321 EETVAEVAANQVEEETLEDVV
-330 IVKAEEKLEETIIVE
+330 IVKADEKLEETITIE
-345 IPEEF
+345 IPDAFEE
-350 AEIAETEEPEVEV
+350 AK
-363 TAETEESE
+363 
-371 EVEVTAET
+371 
-379 EESEEVE
+379 
-386 VIAEAEESE
+386 EAEEVVELEKPEEATE
-395 EVEVTAETEESEE
+395 EV
-408 VEVTAETEESEE
+408 VELE
-420 VEVTAEAEESEE
+420 
-432 VEVTAETE
+432 
-440 EFEEVKVI
+440 K
-448 AEAEES
+448 S
-454 EEAEVTTETE
+454 EEATE
-464 ESEEVEE
+464 EVVELEKPEEATEEV
-471 IAETEESEEV
+471 
-481 EEIAEAEES
+481 
-490 EEVEVIAEA
+490 
-499 EESEEVEVTTE
+499 
-510 TEESEEVEV
+510 
-519 TAETEE
+519 
-525 SEEVEVTAEAEE
+525 
-537 SEEVEVTAET
+537 
-547 EEFEEVKVIAEAE
+547 
-560 ESEEAEV
+560 
-567 TTETEESEEVEE
+567 
-579 IAETEESE
+579 
-587 EVEEIAEAEE
+587 
-597 SEEVEVIAEAEES
+597 
-610 EEVEVTTETEESE
+610 
-623 EVEVTAETEESEEVE
+623 
-638 VTAEAEES
+638 
-646 EEVEVTAETEEFEE
+646 
-660 VKVIAEAEESEE
+660 
-672 VEEIAEAEESEVEA
+672 
-686 FVELE
+686 VELE
-691 ETQPEMVLDEAIEQK
+691 ETEEATEEVVELEKSEKATEEVVELEKSEEAAEEVVELEKPEEATEEVVELEETEEAIEEVAELEEAEEATEEVVELEKPEEAAEEVVESEK
-706 SEFIHVAEADE
+706 SEEVTEEVVELEETKKATEEVVELEKPEEAAEEVAELEEAAEEVVELEKSEEATEEVAELEGTKEEEPTSQETVIEETMNTDLVENTPVAEQPVISQQETITFKEESEVFVPVSETDE

-724 SFANVLIAETEENKL
+724 NFANVL
-739 VVEEALVAEEQP
+739 VEEAEEKKQVAEEQP
-751 VVEEAPIAEGKPVV
+751 
-765 EEAPVAEEQ
+765 
-774 LVVEEALVAEEQ
+774 ALQ
-786 PVVEEAPIAEGK
+786 I
-798 SVVEEAPVA
+798 
-807 EEQLV
+807 
-812 VEETTIAE
+812 
-820 EKPVVPKEEPKRE
+820 EEPKRE

-845 KQDRTRLM
+845 KQDRKKLM
-853 ERHAARTSV
+853 ERHAARTNV
-862 MQPSMGERVENKPV
+862 MQSTVSERVEEKPMQQVVVEPQAEEKPMQQVVVDPQVEEKPV
-876 HQVEES
+876 QQVVVDPQVEES
-882 PVQQVVVESRVEE
+882 PVQQVVVEA
-895 QPVKQVVVDPQVE
+895 QVE
-908 EQPMQQVVVEPQV
+908 EKPMQQVVVEPQV
-921 EEQPMQQVVVEPQVK
+921 EE
-936 EQPMQQVVVEPQVE
+936 
-950 VQPMQQVVVE
+950 
-960 PQVKEQPMQQVV
+960 
-972 VEPQVKEQPMQ
+972 
-983 QVVVEPQV
+983 
-991 EEQLGQQMV
+991 
-1000 VESQVEEKPMQQ
+1000 KPMQQ
-1012 VVVEQ
+1012 VVVAGQ
-1017 VQKPISS
+1017 VQEPISS

-1031 YVVNQRENDMRNV
+1031 YVVNQKENDMRNV
-1044 LQTPPT
+1044 LQAPPK
-1050 YTVPPLALL
+1050 YELPPLTLL
-1059 SIPRQAALD
+1059 SIPQQAALD
-1068 NKEWLEEQKEL
+1068 NTEWLEEQEEL
-1079 LDTTFNNFHVG
+1079 LNTTFNNFHVG

-1209 SVCINAILTS
+1209 SVCINAILMS

-1227 EVKLMLIDPKM
+1227 EVKLILIDPKM

-1291 TIVSEREIP
+1291 TIVSGREIP

-1419 KTVDH
+1419 RTVDH
-1424 VKKQMKPNYLFQQED
+1424 VKKQMKPNYLFKQED
-1439 LLAKTEQSESEDE
+1439 LLAKSEQSESEDE

-1490 ESQGIISEARGTKPR
+1490 ESQGIISEGRGTKPR

>member
-50 NAGKCRFPLIPDD
+50 NAGKCRFPLVPDN
-63 GFDEDDVREQPRFE
+63 GFDEEDESEVNRFE
-77 EQHVQS
+77 EQPVQ
-83 GVYEDQPTQR
+83 GVTYEEPTAQR

-105 EKVVATYEE
+105 EKVVSTYEE

-121 DPEPVVKKVSV
+121 VRESVVKKASA
-132 PSQESSRRPFRP
+132 PSQESNRRPFRP

-159 EKKVEK
+159 EKKEEK
-165 QEEEK
+165 QEEVK

-185 DAWLEKKGYTLSAFS
+185 DAWLEKKGYKLSDFS
-200 EGQTTTPSSSGRA
+200 EGQAPTSSSHRA
-213 GNQQE
+213 ANQQGEQQYE
-218 EQNHSKKEEKSVVDQ
+218 ENKKEEKSVVDQ

-242 ERQEPVVEEKEVV
+242 ERQVPLVEEKEVI
-255 QEINT
+255 QEMST
-260 PQEVSAD
+260 PQEVLAD
-267 EFLHK
+267 ELLHK
-272 TIAERTEDAGKE
+272 TVAEQMESAKLE

-289 SNENSLQEELVDSQV
+289 LNENNLQEELVASKV

-311 AEEMK
+311 SEEIK
-316 CNTEI
+316 RNTEI
-321 EKQTSEESV
+321 KQPTIEVEKQAPEESV

-345 IPEEF
+345 IPEEVSKV
-350 AEIAETEEPEVEV
+350 EVIAETEELEEVEV
-363 TAETEESE
+363 IAEAEEVEVIAETEGSE
-371 EVEVTAET
+371 EVEVIAEAEEVEVIAET

-386 VIAEAEESE
+386 VIAEAEE
-395 EVEVTAETEESEE
+395 T
-408 VEVTAETEESEE
+408 
-420 VEVTAEAEESEE
+420 
-432 VEVTAETE
+432 
-440 EFEEVKVI
+440 
-448 AEAEES
+448 
-454 EEAEVTTETE
+454 
-464 ESEEVEE
+464 
-471 IAETEESEEV
+471 
-481 EEIAEAEES
+481 
-490 EEVEVIAEA
+490 EVIAETKA
-499 EESEEVEVTTE
+499 PVVETFV
-510 TEESEEVEV
+510 
-519 TAETEE
+519 AL
-525 SEEVEVTAEAEE
+525 
-537 SEEVEVTAET
+537 
-547 EEFEEVKVIAEAE
+547 
-560 ESEEAEV
+560 
-567 TTETEESEEVEE
+567 EE
-579 IAETEESE
+579 IQQE
-587 EVEEIAEAEE
+587 
-597 SEEVEVIAEAEES
+597 
-610 EEVEVTTETEESE
+610 
-623 EVEVTAETEESEEVE
+623 
-638 VTAEAEES
+638 
-646 EEVEVTAETEEFEE
+646 
-660 VKVIAEAEESEE
+660 
-672 VEEIAEAEESEVEA
+672 
-686 FVELE
+686 
-691 ETQPEMVLDEAIEQK
+691 DEAIEQK

-724 SFANVLIAETEENKL
+724 SFANVLIAETEENRR
-739 VVEEALVAEEQP
+739 VVEEAQVAEEQRVVEEAQVAEEQRVVEEAQVAEEQRVVEEAPVVEEQRVVEETPVLEEQRVVEETPIAEEQP
-751 VVEEAPIAEGKPVV
+751 VV
-765 EEAPVAEEQ
+765 Q
-774 LVVEEALVAEEQ
+774 
-786 PVVEEAPIAEGK
+786 
-798 SVVEEAPVA
+798 
-807 EEQLV
+807 
-812 VEETTIAE
+812 
-820 EKPVVPKEEPKRE
+820 KEEPKRE

-853 ERHAARTSV
+853 ERHAARANA
-862 MQPSMGERVENKPV
+862 MQPSANVRVENKPV
-876 HQVEES
+876 QQEVVEPQVEER
-882 PVQQVVVESRVEE
+882 PVQQVVVE
-895 QPVKQVVVDPQVE
+895 PQVE
-908 EQPMQQVVVEPQV
+908 ENPMQQVVVEPQV
-921 EEQPMQQVVVEPQVK
+921 EENPMQQVVA
-936 EQPMQQVVVEPQVE
+936 EPQVE
-950 VQPMQQVVVE
+950 E
-960 PQVKEQPMQQVV
+960 N
-972 VEPQVKEQPMQ
+972 PMQ

-991 EEQLGQQMV
+991 EERPVQQVV
-1000 VESQVEEKPMQQ
+1000 VEPQVEERPVQQVVVEPQVEERPVQQVVEPQVEERPVQQVVEPQVEERPVQQVVVEPQVEEQPMQQ

-1044 LQTPPT
+1044 LHTPPT

-1059 SIPRQAALD
+1059 SIPQQSALD
-1068 NKEWLEEQKEL
+1068 NTEWLEEQKEL

-1424 VKKQMKPNYLFQQED
+1424 VKKQMKPNYLFKQED
-1439 LLAKTEQSESEDE
+1439 LLAKTEQAESEDE
-1452 LFFDACQFVVEQGG
+1452 LFLDACQFVVEQGG

-1490 ESQGIISEARGTKPR
+1490 ESQGIISEGRGTKPR

>member
-22 VPKQIE
+22 VPEQVE
-28 SQPKIPRVN
+28 SQSKIPRVN

-50 NAGKCRFPLIPDD
+50 NAGKCRFPLVPDN
-63 GFDEDDVREQPRFE
+63 GFDEEDVIEAGYFE
-77 EQHVQS
+77 EQPVQA
-83 GVYEDQPTQR
+83 VTYEDQPIQR
-93 GIKVERSRRPYV
+93 GIKVERSRRQYV
-105 EKVVATYEE
+105 EKVVSTYEE
-114 PEVQYEP
+114 PEMQYEP
-121 DPEPVVKKVSV
+121 EREPVVKKASA
-132 PSQESSRRPFRP
+132 PTQESNRRPFRP

-185 DAWLEKKGYTLSAFS
+185 DAWLEKKGYALSDFS
-200 EGQTTTPSSSGRA
+200 EGQATNSSSHEGVD
-213 GNQQE
+213 QQDQ
-218 EQNHSKKEEKSVVDQ
+218 QNKKEEKSVVDQ

-242 ERQEPVVEEKEVV
+242 ERQEPIVEEKEVV
-255 QEINT
+255 QEI
-260 PQEVSAD
+260 SAPL
-267 EFLHK
+267 ELPAAELLHE
-272 TIAERTEDAGKE
+272 TIAESMEDAKQE
-284 KDVVV
+284 SDVVDR
-289 SNENSLQEELVDSQV
+289 NILQEESVDSKV

-311 AEEMK
+311 TEEIK
-316 CNTEI
+316 RNTEI
-321 EKQTSEESV
+321 EQPTIEVEKQAPEESV

-345 IPEEF
+345 IPEE
-350 AEIAETEEPEVEV
+350 AEVIAEKEAPEEVEVIAETEAP
-363 TAETEESE
+363 E
-371 EVEVTAET
+371 EVEVIAET

-386 VIAEAEESE
+386 VIAEAEELE
-395 EVEVTAETEESEE
+395 EVE
-408 VEVTAETEESEE
+408 
-420 VEVTAEAEESEE
+420 
-432 VEVTAETE
+432 
-440 EFEEVKVI
+440 VI
-448 AEAEES
+448 AEAE
-454 EEAEVTTETE
+454 AP
-464 ESEEVEE
+464 EEVE
-471 IAETEESEEV
+471 V
-481 EEIAEAEES
+481 IAEAEES

-499 EESEEVEVTTE
+499 EESEEV
-510 TEESEEVEV
+510 
-519 TAETEE
+519 
-525 SEEVEVTAEAEE
+525 
-537 SEEVEVTAET
+537 
-547 EEFEEVKVIAEAE
+547 
-560 ESEEAEV
+560 
-567 TTETEESEEVEE
+567 
-579 IAETEESE
+579 IAETEELE
-587 EVEEIAEAEE
+587 EVEVIAEAEE

-610 EEVEVTTETEESE
+610 EEVIAETEELE
-623 EVEVTAETEESEEVE
+623 EVEVIT
-638 VTAEAEES
+638 EAEEQ
-646 EEVEVTAETEEFEE
+646 EEAEPVAFEE
-660 VKVIAEAEESEE
+660 AQQ
-672 VEEIAEAEESEVEA
+672 EI
-686 FVELE
+686 L
-691 ETQPEMVLDEAIEQK
+691 LDEAIEQK
-706 SEFIHVAEADE
+706 NEFIHVAEAEE

-724 SFANVLIAETEENKL
+724 SFADVLIAEEQR
-739 VVEEALVAEEQP
+739 VVEEAPIAEEQRVVEEAPIAEEQRVVEEAPIAEEQRVVEEAPIAEEQRVVEEAPIAEEQP
-751 VVEEAPIAEGKPVV
+751 VVEEAPIAEEQPVV
-765 EEAPVAEEQ
+765 EEAPI
-774 LVVEEALVAEEQ
+774 AEEQ
-786 PVVEEAPIAEGK
+786 PVVEEAPIAEEQP
-798 SVVEEAPVA
+798 VVEEAPVA
-807 EEQLV
+807 EEQQV
-812 VEETTIAE
+812 VEEAPVTEEQQVVEEAPIAE
-820 EKPVVPKEEPKRE
+820 EQPVVEEAPIAEEQPVVEEAPIAEEQPVVEEAPIAEEQPVVEEAPIAEEQQVVQKEEPKRE

-853 ERHAARTSV
+853 ERHAARANA
-862 MQPSMGERVENKPV
+862 MQSSMSERVENKPV
-876 HQVEES
+876 QQVEEK
-882 PVQQVVVESRVEE
+882 PV
-895 QPVKQVVVDPQVE
+895 
-908 EQPMQQVVVEPQV
+908 QQVVVEPQV
-921 EEQPMQQVVVEPQVK
+921 EERPMQQVVEEKPV
-936 EQPMQQVVVEPQVE
+936 QQEVVEP
-950 VQPMQQVVVE
+950 
-960 PQVKEQPMQQVV
+960 
-972 VEPQVKEQPMQ
+972 
-983 QVVVEPQV
+983 
-991 EEQLGQQMV
+991 
-1000 VESQVEEKPMQQ
+1000 QVEEKPMQQ
-1012 VVVEQ
+1012 VVVESRVEEKPMQQVVVESRVEETLVQQEVVEPQVEEKPVQQVVAEQ

-1050 YTVPPLALL
+1050 YAIPPLTLL
-1059 SIPRQAALD
+1059 SIPQQSALD
-1068 NKEWLEEQKEL
+1068 NTEWLDEQKEL

-1291 TIVSEREIP
+1291 TIVSGREIP

-1424 VKKQMKPNYLFQQED
+1424 VKKQMKPNYLFKQED
-1439 LLAKTEQSESEDE
+1439 LLAKTEQAESEDE
-1452 LFFDACQFVVEQGG
+1452 LFFEACQFVVEQGG

>member
-50 NAGKCRFPLIPDD
+50 NAGKCRFPLVPDN
-63 GFDEDDVREQPRFE
+63 GFDEEDESEVNHFE
-77 EQHVQS
+77 EQPVQ
-83 GVYEDQPTQR
+83 GVAYEEPTAQR

-105 EKVVATYEE
+105 EKVVSTYEE

-121 DPEPVVKKVSV
+121 VRESVVKKASA
-132 PSQESSRRPFRP
+132 PSQESNRRPFRP

-165 QEEEK
+165 QEEVK

-175 EISVEGKSVV
+175 EISVEGKAVV
-185 DAWLEKKGYTLSAFS
+185 DAWLEKKGYELSDFS
-200 EGQTTTPSSSGRA
+200 EGQATSSAPGEVVEQK
-213 GNQQE
+213 GQQG
-218 EQNHSKKEEKSVVDQ
+218 KKEEKSVVDQ

-242 ERQEPVVEEKEVV
+242 ERQVPLVEEKEVIK
-255 QEINT
+255 EMST

-267 EFLHK
+267 ELLHK
-272 TIAERTEDAGKE
+272 TVAEQMESAKLE

-289 SNENSLQEELVDSQV
+289 LNEKNLQGELVASKV

-311 AEEMK
+311 SEEIK
-316 CNTEI
+316 RNTEI
-321 EKQTSEESV
+321 KQPTIEVEKQAPEESV

-345 IPEEF
+345 IPEEL
-350 AEIAETEEPEVEV
+350 EEVEVIAETEEL
-363 TAETEESE
+363 
-371 EVEVTAET
+371 
-379 EESEEVE
+379 EEVE

-395 EVEVTAETEESEE
+395 EVEV
-408 VEVTAETEESEE
+408 
-420 VEVTAEAEESEE
+420 
-432 VEVTAETE
+432 
-440 EFEEVKVI
+440 
-448 AEAEES
+448 
-454 EEAEVTTETE
+454 
-464 ESEEVEE
+464 
-471 IAETEESEEV
+471 IAETEEL
-481 EEIAEAEES
+481 
-490 EEVEVIAEA
+490 EEVEVIAETKA
-499 EESEEVEVTTE
+499 PVVETFV
-510 TEESEEVEV
+510 
-519 TAETEE
+519 AL
-525 SEEVEVTAEAEE
+525 
-537 SEEVEVTAET
+537 
-547 EEFEEVKVIAEAE
+547 
-560 ESEEAEV
+560 
-567 TTETEESEEVEE
+567 EE
-579 IAETEESE
+579 IQQED
-587 EVEEIAEAEE
+587 
-597 SEEVEVIAEAEES
+597 EVI
-610 EEVEVTTETEESE
+610 
-623 EVEVTAETEESEEVE
+623 
-638 VTAEAEES
+638 
-646 EEVEVTAETEEFEE
+646 
-660 VKVIAEAEESEE
+660 
-672 VEEIAEAEESEVEA
+672 
-686 FVELE
+686 
-691 ETQPEMVLDEAIEQK
+691 EQN

-717 QTKKDVQ
+717 QTKNDVQ
-724 SFANVLIAETEENKL
+724 SFANVLIAETEENKRVEEEAP
-739 VVEEALVAEEQP
+739 VVEEQSVEEEVPVVEEQP
-751 VVEEAPIAEGKPVV
+751 VVK
-765 EEAPVAEEQ
+765 
-774 LVVEEALVAEEQ
+774 
-786 PVVEEAPIAEGK
+786 
-798 SVVEEAPVA
+798 
-807 EEQLV
+807 
-812 VEETTIAE
+812 
-820 EKPVVPKEEPKRE
+820 KEEPKRE

-853 ERHAARTSV
+853 ERHAVRANA
-862 MQPSMGERVENKPV
+862 MQPSANVRVENKPV
-876 HQVEES
+876 QQEVAEPQVEES
-882 PVQQVVVESRVEE
+882 PVQQVVAE
-895 QPVKQVVVDPQVE
+895 PQVE
-908 EQPMQQVVVEPQV
+908 ERLEQQVVVEPQV
-921 EEQPMQQVVVEPQVK
+921 EEQPMQQVVAEPQVE
-936 EQPMQQVVVEPQVE
+936 EQPMQQVVVESQVEESSVQQVVAEPQVE
-950 VQPMQQVVVE
+950 
-960 PQVKEQPMQQVV
+960 EQPMQQVV
-972 VEPQVKEQPMQ
+972 VESQVEESPVQ
-983 QVVVEPQV
+983 QVVAEPQV
-991 EEQLGQQMV
+991 EEQ
-1000 VESQVEEKPMQQ
+1000 PMQQ

-1017 VQKPISS
+1017 VQKSISS
-1024 TEVQEKA
+1024 TELKEKA

-1044 LQTPPT
+1044 LHTPPT

-1059 SIPRQAALD
+1059 SIPQQSALD
-1068 NKEWLEEQKEL
+1068 NTEWLDEQKEL

-1262 AALKWAVEEMER
+1262 AALKWAVDEMER

-1291 TIVSEREIP
+1291 TIVSERDIP

-1424 VKKQMKPNYLFQQED
+1424 VRKQMKPNYLFKQED
-1439 LLAKTEQSESEDE
+1439 LLAKTEQAESEDE

>member
-22 VPKQIE
+22 VPKQVE

-50 NAGKCRFPLIPDD
+50 NAGKCRFPLVPDN
-63 GFDEDDVREQPRFE
+63 GFDEEDVIETGHFE
-77 EQHVQS
+77 EQPVQA
-83 GVYEDQPTQR
+83 VTYESQPIQR
-93 GIKVERSRRPYV
+93 GIKVERSRRQYV
-105 EKVVATYEE
+105 EKVVSTYEE
-114 PEVQYEP
+114 PEMQYEP
-121 DPEPVVKKVSV
+121 EREPVVKKASA
-132 PSQESSRRPFRP
+132 PAQESNRRPFRP

-159 EKKVEK
+159 EKKEEK
-165 QEEEK
+165 QEEVK

-185 DAWLEKKGYTLSAFS
+185 DAWLEKKGYTLSDFS
-200 EGQTTTPSSSGRA
+200 EGQAPTSSSHEGIDQQ
-213 GNQQE
+213 NQQ
-218 EQNHSKKEEKSVVDQ
+218 SKKEEKSVVDQ

-242 ERQEPVVEEKEVV
+242 ERQEPIVEEVV
-255 QEINT
+255 QEMSA
-260 PQEVSAD
+260 PQEVPAA
-267 EFLHK
+267 ELLHE
-272 TIAERTEDAGKE
+272 TIAERMEDEKQE
-284 KDVVV
+284 KDVVAK
-289 SNENSLQEELVDSQV
+289 NILQAESVDSKV

-311 AEEMK
+311 SEEIK
-316 CNTEI
+316 RNTEI
-321 EKQTSEESV
+321 EQPTIEVEKQAPEESV

-345 IPEEF
+345 IPEE
-350 AEIAETEEPEVEV
+350 
-363 TAETEESE
+363 
-371 EVEVTAET
+371 
-379 EESEEVE
+379 VE

-395 EVEVTAETEESEE
+395 EVEVIAETEAPEEVEVIAETEESEE
-408 VEVTAETEESEE
+408 VEVIAETEEQKEVEVIAEVEESEEVEVIAETEESEE
-420 VEVTAEAEESEE
+420 VEV
-432 VEVTAETE
+432 
-440 EFEEVKVI
+440 
-448 AEAEES
+448 
-454 EEAEVTTETE
+454 
-464 ESEEVEE
+464 

-481 EEIAEAEES
+481 EVIAETEEQKEVEVIAETEES
-490 EEVEVIAEA
+490 EEVEVIAETEEQKEVEVIVEA
-499 EESEEVEVTTE
+499 EEQEEVE
-510 TEESEEVEV
+510 
-519 TAETEE
+519 A
-525 SEEVEVTAEAEE
+525 
-537 SEEVEVTAET
+537 
-547 EEFEEVKVIAEAE
+547 IAEAE
-560 ESEEAEV
+560 EQ
-567 TTETEESEEVEE
+567 EEVE
-579 IAETEESE
+579 A
-587 EVEEIAEAEE
+587 IAEAEE
-597 SEEVEVIAEAEES
+597 RKEVEVITETEAP
-610 EEVEVTTETEESE
+610 EEVEPV
-623 EVEVTAETEESEEVE
+623 V
-638 VTAEAEES
+638 
-646 EEVEVTAETEEFEE
+646 
-660 VKVIAEAEESEE
+660 
-672 VEEIAEAEESEVEA
+672 
-686 FVELE
+686 LE
-691 ETQPEMVLDEAIEQK
+691 ETQQEMVLNEAIEQK
-706 SEFIHVAEADE
+706 NEFIHVAEADE

-724 SFANVLIAETEENKL
+724 SFADVLITEEQL
-739 VVEEALVAEEQP
+739 VVEETPIVEEQP
-751 VVEEAPIAEGKPVV
+751 VAEETPIVEEQPVV

-774 LVVEEALVAEEQ
+774 
-786 PVVEEAPIAEGK
+786 PVVEET
-798 SVVEEAPVA
+798 PVA

-812 VEETTIAE
+812 VEETPVAE
-820 EKPVVPKEEPKRE
+820 EQSVVEETPIVEEQLVVQKEEPKRE

-853 ERHAARTSV
+853 ERHAARTNA
-862 MQPSMGERVENKPV
+862 MQPSMSERVENKSV
-876 HQVEES
+876 HQVEEK
-882 PVQQVVVESRVEE
+882 PMQQVVVE
-895 QPVKQVVVDPQVE
+895 PQVE
-908 EQPMQQVVVEPQV
+908 EKPMQQVVVEPQV
-921 EEQPMQQVVVEPQVK
+921 EEQPVQQVVVEPQVEEK
-936 EQPMQQVVVEPQVE
+936 PMQQVVVEPQVE
-950 VQPMQQVVVE
+950 E
-960 PQVKEQPMQQVV
+960 K
-972 VEPQVKEQPMQ
+972 PMQ

-991 EEQLGQQMV
+991 EEQPVQQVV
-1000 VESQVEEKPMQQ
+1000 VEPQVEEKPMQQ
-1012 VVVEQ
+1012 VVVEPQVEEAQLVQQVVAEQ

-1024 TEVQEKA
+1024 TEVEEKA

-1050 YTVPPLALL
+1050 YTIPPLTLL
-1059 SIPRQAALD
+1059 SIPQQAALD
-1068 NKEWLEEQKEL
+1068 NTEWLEEQKEL

-1238 VELAPYNSVPHLVA
+1238 VELAPYNSVPHLVS

-1424 VKKQMKPNYLFQQED
+1424 VKKQMKPNYLFKQED
-1439 LLAKTEQSESEDE
+1439 LLAKTEQAESEDE
-1452 LFFDACQFVVEQGG
+1452 LFLDACQFVVEQGG

-1490 ESQGIISEARGTKPR
+1490 ESQGIISEGRGTKPR

>member
-1 MLDWMKKLFN
+1 IT
-11 KEEEQTAMNKE
+11 E
-22 VPKQIE
+22 
-28 SQPKIPRVN
+28 
-37 HYTEAREAQMASR
+37 TEA
-50 NAGKCRFPLIPDD
+50 
-63 GFDEDDVREQPRFE
+63 
-77 EQHVQS
+77 
-83 GVYEDQPTQR
+83 
-93 GIKVERSRRPYV
+93 
-105 EKVVATYEE
+105 
-114 PEVQYEP
+114 
-121 DPEPVVKKVSV
+121 
-132 PSQESSRRPFRP
+132 
-144 TEMISPIYGYNRPSV
+144 
-159 EKKVEK
+159 
-165 QEEEK
+165 
-170 EREDL
+170 
-175 EISVEGKSVV
+175 
-185 DAWLEKKGYTLSAFS
+185 
-200 EGQTTTPSSSGRA
+200 
-213 GNQQE
+213 
-218 EQNHSKKEEKSVVDQ
+218 
-233 WLEKNGYEI
+233 
-242 ERQEPVVEEKEVV
+242 
-255 QEINT
+255 
-260 PQEVSAD
+260 
-267 EFLHK
+267 
-272 TIAERTEDAGKE
+272 
-284 KDVVV
+284 
-289 SNENSLQEELVDSQV
+289 
-304 EHEDTIL
+304 
-311 AEEMK
+311 
-316 CNTEI
+316 
-321 EKQTSEESV
+321 SEEAEV
-330 IVKAEEKLEETIIVE
+330 I
-345 IPEEF
+345 
-350 AEIAETEEPEVEV
+350 
-363 TAETEESE
+363 
-371 EVEVTAET
+371 AET

-386 VIAEAEESE
+386 VI
-395 EVEVTAETEESEE
+395 TETE
-408 VEVTAETEESEE
+408 AP
-420 VEVTAEAEESEE
+420 
-432 VEVTAETE
+432 
-440 EFEEVKVI
+440 
-448 AEAEES
+448 
-454 EEAEVTTETE
+454 EEAEV
-464 ESEEVEE
+464 

-481 EEIAEAEES
+481 GVIAETEEPEEVEVIAETEEP

-499 EESEEVEVTTE
+499 EELEKVEVITE
-510 TEESEEVEV
+510 TE
-519 TAETEE
+519 AP
-525 SEEVEVTAEAEE
+525 
-537 SEEVEVTAET
+537 
-547 EEFEEVKVIAEAE
+547 
-560 ESEEAEV
+560 EEAEPV
-567 TTETEESEEVEE
+567 
-579 IAETEESE
+579 A
-587 EVEEIAEAEE
+587 
-597 SEEVEVIAEAEES
+597 
-610 EEVEVTTETEESE
+610 
-623 EVEVTAETEESEEVE
+623 
-638 VTAEAEES
+638 
-646 EEVEVTAETEEFEE
+646 
-660 VKVIAEAEESEE
+660 
-672 VEEIAEAEESEVEA
+672 
-686 FVELE
+686 LE
-691 ETQPEMVLDEAIEQK
+691 ETQQEMVLNEAIEQTN
-706 SEFIHVAEADE
+706 EFIHVAEAEE
-717 QTKKDVQ
+717 QAKKDVQ
-724 SFANVLIAETEENKL
+724 SFADVLIAE
-739 VVEEALVAEEQP
+739 EQR
-751 VVEEAPIAEGKPVV
+751 VVEEAPIAEEQRVV
-765 EEAPVAEEQ
+765 EEARIAEERQ
-774 LVVEEALVAEEQ
+774 
-786 PVVEEAPIAEGK
+786 
-798 SVVEEAPVA
+798 
-807 EEQLV
+807 V
-812 VEETTIAE
+812 VEETRVSE
-820 EKPVVPKEEPKRE
+820 EQPIVQKEEPKRQ

-853 ERHAARTSV
+853 ERHAARV
-862 MQPSMGERVENKPV
+862 NAMQPSMSERVENKPV
-876 HQVEES
+876 QQAEETPVPQVEEKPMQQVVVEPQVEEKPMQQVVVES
-882 PVQQVVVESRVEE
+882 RVEEKPMQQVAVEPQVEEKLMQQVAVEPQVEEKPIQQVVVESRVEEKPMQQVVVESRVEE
-895 QPVKQVVVDPQVE
+895 QPV
-908 EQPMQQVVVEPQV
+908 QQEVVEPQV
-921 EEQPMQQVVVEPQVK
+921 EEQ
-936 EQPMQQVVVEPQVE
+936 
-950 VQPMQQVVVE
+950 
-960 PQVKEQPMQQVV
+960 
-972 VEPQVKEQPMQ
+972 
-983 QVVVEPQV
+983 
-991 EEQLGQQMV
+991 
-1000 VESQVEEKPMQQ
+1000 
-1012 VVVEQ
+1012 
-1017 VQKPISS
+1017 VQKPTSN

-1050 YTVPPLALL
+1050 YAIPPLTLL
-1059 SIPRQAALD
+1059 SIPQQAALD
-1068 NKEWLEEQKEL
+1068 NTEWLDEQKEL

-1291 TIVSEREIP
+1291 TIVSGREIP

-1424 VKKQMKPNYLFQQED
+1424 VRKQMKPNYLFKQED
-1439 LLAKTEQSESEDE
+1439 LLAKTEQAESEDE

-1490 ESQGIISEARGTKPR
+1490 ESQGIISEGRGTKPR

>member
-11 KEEEQTAMNKE
+11 KEEEQTALNKE
-22 VPKQIE
+22 VQKQIE

-50 NAGKCRFPLIPDD
+50 NAGKCRFPLVPDN
-63 GFDEDDVREQPRFE
+63 GFDEEDEREVDHFE
-77 EQHVQS
+77 EQPVQ
-83 GVYEDQPTQR
+83 GVTYEEPTAQR
-93 GIKVERSRRPYV
+93 GIQVERSRRPYV
-105 EKVVATYEE
+105 EKVVSTYEE

-121 DPEPVVKKVSV
+121 VREAVVKKASA
-132 PSQESSRRPFRP
+132 PSQESNRRPFRP

-165 QEEEK
+165 QEEVK

-175 EISVEGKSVV
+175 EISVEGKAVV
-185 DAWLEKKGYTLSAFS
+185 DAWLEKKGYTLSDFS
-200 EGQTTTPSSSGRA
+200 EGQATSSSPSHESVG
-213 GNQQE
+213 QQD
-218 EQNHSKKEEKSVVDQ
+218 KKQEKSVVDQ

-242 ERQEPVVEEKEVV
+242 ERQEPLVEEKEVI
-255 QEINT
+255 QGMST

-267 EFLHK
+267 ELLHK
-272 TIAERTEDAGKE
+272 TVAEQMESAKLE

-289 SNENSLQEELVDSQV
+289 LNENNLQEELVASKV
-304 EHEDTIL
+304 EYEDTIL
-311 AEEMK
+311 SEEIK
-316 CNTEI
+316 RNTEI
-321 EKQTSEESV
+321 KQPTIEVEKQAPEESV
-330 IVKAEEKLEETIIVE
+330 IVKAEEKLAETIIVE
-345 IPEEF
+345 IPEEP
-350 AEIAETEEPEVEV
+350 EEVEVITETEEPEEVEV
-363 TAETEESE
+363 IIETEELE
-371 EVEVTAET
+371 EVEVITET
-379 EESEEVE
+379 EELEEVE
-386 VIAEAEESE
+386 VIAESE
-395 EVEVTAETEESEE
+395 EVEV
-408 VEVTAETEESEE
+408 
-420 VEVTAEAEESEE
+420 
-432 VEVTAETE
+432 
-440 EFEEVKVI
+440 
-448 AEAEES
+448 
-454 EEAEVTTETE
+454 
-464 ESEEVEE
+464 
-471 IAETEESEEV
+471 
-481 EEIAEAEES
+481 IAEAEES

-499 EESEEVEVTTE
+499 EESEEVEVITE
-510 TEESEEVEV
+510 TEEP
-519 TAETEE
+519 
-525 SEEVEVTAEAEE
+525 
-537 SEEVEVTAET
+537 
-547 EEFEEVKVIAEAE
+547 
-560 ESEEAEV
+560 
-567 TTETEESEEVEE
+567 
-579 IAETEESE
+579 
-587 EVEEIAEAEE
+587 
-597 SEEVEVIAEAEES
+597 EEVEVIAEAEES
-610 EEVEVTTETEESE
+610 EEVEVIAETEELE
-623 EVEVTAETEESEEVE
+623 EVEVIAETEESEEVE
-638 VTAEAEES
+638 V
-646 EEVEVTAETEEFEE
+646 
-660 VKVIAEAEESEE
+660 IAEAEELEE
-672 VEEIAEAEESEVEA
+672 VEVIAETE
-686 FVELE
+686 ELE
-691 ETQPEMVLDEAIEQK
+691 EVEVIAEIKAPVVETFVALEEIQQEDEAIEQK

-717 QTKKDVQ
+717 QTKNDVQ
-724 SFANVLIAETEENKL
+724 SFANVLLAETEENKR
-739 VVEEALVAEEQP
+739 VVEEEPVAEEQR
-751 VVEEAPIAEGKPVV
+751 VVEETPVAEEQRVV

-774 LVVEEALVAEEQ
+774 
-786 PVVEEAPIAEGK
+786 PVVK
-798 SVVEEAPVA
+798 
-807 EEQLV
+807 
-812 VEETTIAE
+812 
-820 EKPVVPKEEPKRE
+820 KEEPKRE

-853 ERHAARTSV
+853 ERHAARANAMQHSV
-862 MQPSMGERVENKPV
+862 NVRVENR
-876 HQVEES
+876 
-882 PVQQVVVESRVEE
+882 PVQQVVAEPQVEE
-895 QPVKQVVVDPQVE
+895 QPVQQVVAEPQVEEQLVQQVVAEPQVE
-908 EQPMQQVVVEPQV
+908 EQPMQQVVAEPQV
-921 EEQPMQQVVVEPQVK
+921 EEQPMQQVVVESQVE
-936 EQPMQQVVVEPQVE
+936 EQPMQQVVVES
-950 VQPMQQVVVE
+950 
-960 PQVKEQPMQQVV
+960 
-972 VEPQVKEQPMQ
+972 
-983 QVVVEPQV
+983 QV
-991 EEQLGQQMV
+991 EEQSV
-1000 VESQVEEKPMQQ
+1000 QQ
-1012 VVVEQ
+1012 VVAEPQMEERPVQQVVEEQ

-1044 LQTPPT
+1044 LHTPPT

-1059 SIPRQAALD
+1059 SIPQQSALD
-1068 NKEWLEEQKEL
+1068 NTEWLDEQKEL

-1424 VKKQMKPNYLFQQED
+1424 VRKQMKPNYLFKQED
-1439 LLAKTEQSESEDE
+1439 LLAKTEQAESEDE
-1452 LFFDACQFVVEQGG
+1452 LFFEACQFVVEQGG

-1490 ESQGIISEARGTKPR
+1490 QSQGIISEARGTKPR

>member
-1 MLDWMKKLFN
+1 
-11 KEEEQTAMNKE
+11 
-22 VPKQIE
+22 
-28 SQPKIPRVN
+28 
-37 HYTEAREAQMASR
+37 
-50 NAGKCRFPLIPDD
+50 
-63 GFDEDDVREQPRFE
+63 
-77 EQHVQS
+77 
-83 GVYEDQPTQR
+83 
-93 GIKVERSRRPYV
+93 
-105 EKVVATYEE
+105 
-114 PEVQYEP
+114 
-121 DPEPVVKKVSV
+121 
-132 PSQESSRRPFRP
+132 
-144 TEMISPIYGYNRPSV
+144 
-159 EKKVEK
+159 
-165 QEEEK
+165 
-170 EREDL
+170 
-175 EISVEGKSVV
+175 
-185 DAWLEKKGYTLSAFS
+185 
-200 EGQTTTPSSSGRA
+200 
-213 GNQQE
+213 
-218 EQNHSKKEEKSVVDQ
+218 
-233 WLEKNGYEI
+233 
-242 ERQEPVVEEKEVV
+242 VVEEQPV
-255 QEINT
+255 
-260 PQEVSAD
+260 
-267 EFLHK
+267 
-272 TIAERTEDAGKE
+272 
-284 KDVVV
+284 
-289 SNENSLQEELVDSQV
+289 
-304 EHEDTIL
+304 
-311 AEEMK
+311 AEE
-316 CNTEI
+316 
-321 EKQTSEESV
+321 TS
-330 IVKAEEKLEETIIVE
+330 
-345 IPEEF
+345 
-350 AEIAETEEPEVEV
+350 
-363 TAETEESE
+363 
-371 EVEVTAET
+371 
-379 EESEEVE
+379 
-386 VIAEAEESE
+386 
-395 EVEVTAETEESEE
+395 
-408 VEVTAETEESEE
+408 
-420 VEVTAEAEESEE
+420 
-432 VEVTAETE
+432 
-440 EFEEVKVI
+440 
-448 AEAEES
+448 
-454 EEAEVTTETE
+454 
-464 ESEEVEE
+464 
-471 IAETEESEEV
+471 
-481 EEIAEAEES
+481 
-490 EEVEVIAEA
+490 
-499 EESEEVEVTTE
+499 
-510 TEESEEVEV
+510 
-519 TAETEE
+519 
-525 SEEVEVTAEAEE
+525 
-537 SEEVEVTAET
+537 
-547 EEFEEVKVIAEAE
+547 
-560 ESEEAEV
+560 
-567 TTETEESEEVEE
+567 
-579 IAETEESE
+579 
-587 EVEEIAEAEE
+587 
-597 SEEVEVIAEAEES
+597 
-610 EEVEVTTETEESE
+610 
-623 EVEVTAETEESEEVE
+623 
-638 VTAEAEES
+638 
-646 EEVEVTAETEEFEE
+646 
-660 VKVIAEAEESEE
+660 
-672 VEEIAEAEESEVEA
+672 
-686 FVELE
+686 
-691 ETQPEMVLDEAIEQK
+691 
-706 SEFIHVAEADE
+706 
-717 QTKKDVQ
+717 
-724 SFANVLIAETEENKL
+724 
-739 VVEEALVAEEQP
+739 VVEEQS
-751 VVEEAPIAEGKPVV
+751 VVEEAPIAEEQPVAEEAPVV
-765 EEAPVAEEQ
+765 EEQPVAEEAPVVEEQ
-774 LVVEEALVAEEQ
+774 PVAEEAPIVEEALIAEEAPIVEEQPVAEEAPVVEEQPVAEETSVVEEQPVAEETPIVEEQ
-786 PVVEEAPIAEGK
+786 PVV
-798 SVVEEAPVA
+798 
-807 EEQLV
+807 Q
-812 VEETTIAE
+812 
-820 EKPVVPKEEPKRE
+820 KEEPKRE

-845 KQDRTRLM
+845 KQDRARLM
-853 ERHAARTSV
+853 ERHASRTNA
-862 MQPSMGERVENKPV
+862 MQPSMSERVENKPV
-876 HQVEES
+876 HQVEE
-882 PVQQVVVESRVEE
+882 Q
-895 QPVKQVVVDPQVE
+895 PQVE
-908 EQPMQQVVVEPQV
+908 EKPMQQVVVEPQV
-921 EEQPMQQVVVEPQVK
+921 EEK
-936 EQPMQQVVVEPQVE
+936 
-950 VQPMQQVVVE
+950 
-960 PQVKEQPMQQVV
+960 
-972 VEPQVKEQPMQ
+972 PMQ

-991 EEQLGQQMV
+991 EEKPMQQVV
-1000 VESQVEEKPMQQ
+1000 VEPQVEERPMQQVVVEPQVEEKPMQQ
-1012 VVVEQ
+1012 VVEPQVQPVQQVVAEQ

-1024 TEVQEKA
+1024 TEVEEKA
-1031 YVVNQRENDMRNV
+1031 YVVNQRENDVRNV

-1050 YTVPPLALL
+1050 YTIPSLTLL
-1059 SIPRQAALD
+1059 SIPQQAALD
-1068 NKEWLEEQKEL
+1068 NTEWLEEQKEL

-1424 VKKQMKPNYLFQQED
+1424 VKKQMKPNYLFKQED
-1439 LLAKTEQSESEDE
+1439 LLAKTEQAESEDE
-1452 LFFDACQFVVEQGG
+1452 LFLDACQFVVEQGG

>member
-50 NAGKCRFPLIPDD
+50 NAGKCRFPLVPDN
-63 GFDEDDVREQPRFE
+63 GFDEEDESEVNRFE
-77 EQHVQS
+77 EQPVQ
-83 GVYEDQPTQR
+83 GVAYEEPTAQR

-105 EKVVATYEE
+105 EKVVSTYEE

-121 DPEPVVKKVSV
+121 VRESVVKKASA
-132 PSQESSRRPFRP
+132 PSQESNRRPFRP

-165 QEEEK
+165 QEEVK

-175 EISVEGKSVV
+175 EISVEGKAVV
-185 DAWLEKKGYTLSAFS
+185 DAWLEKKGYKLSDFS
-200 EGQTTTPSSSGRA
+200 EGQATSSAPGEVVEQK
-213 GNQQE
+213 GQQ
-218 EQNHSKKEEKSVVDQ
+218 SKKEEKSVVDQ

-242 ERQEPVVEEKEVV
+242 ERQVPLVEEKEVIK
-255 QEINT
+255 EMST

-267 EFLHK
+267 ELLHK
-272 TIAERTEDAGKE
+272 TVAEQMESAKLE

-289 SNENSLQEELVDSQV
+289 LNENNLQEELVASKV

-311 AEEMK
+311 SEEIK
-316 CNTEI
+316 RNTEI
-321 EKQTSEESV
+321 KQPTIEVEQQAPEESV

-345 IPEEF
+345 IPEEL
-350 AEIAETEEPEVEV
+350 EEVEVITETEELEEVEVIAETEEPEEVEV
-363 TAETEESE
+363 IAEAEELEEVEVIAETEESE
-371 EVEVTAET
+371 EVEVIAET

-395 EVEVTAETEESEE
+395 EVEVITETEESEEVEVIVETEELEEVEVIAETEESEE
-408 VEVTAETEESEE
+408 VEV
-420 VEVTAEAEESEE
+420 
-432 VEVTAETE
+432 
-440 EFEEVKVI
+440 
-448 AEAEES
+448 
-454 EEAEVTTETE
+454 
-464 ESEEVEE
+464 
-471 IAETEESEEV
+471 IAET
-481 EEIAEAEES
+481 EES

-499 EESEEVEVTTE
+499 EESEEVEV
-510 TEESEEVEV
+510 
-519 TAETEE
+519 
-525 SEEVEVTAEAEE
+525 
-537 SEEVEVTAET
+537 
-547 EEFEEVKVIAEAE
+547 
-560 ESEEAEV
+560 
-567 TTETEESEEVEE
+567 
-579 IAETEESE
+579 IAETEEL
-587 EVEEIAEAEE
+587 
-597 SEEVEVIAEAEES
+597 EEVEVIAETEEL
-610 EEVEVTTETEESE
+610 EEVEVIAETEELE
-623 EVEVTAETEESEEVE
+623 EVEVIAETEELEEVE
-638 VTAEAEES
+638 VIAETEEL
-646 EEVEVTAETEEFEE
+646 EEVEVIAETEELEE
-660 VKVIAEAEESEE
+660 VEVIAETKAPVVETF
-672 VEEIAEAEESEVEA
+672 VALEEIQQEDEV
-686 FVELE
+686 
-691 ETQPEMVLDEAIEQK
+691 IEQN

-717 QTKKDVQ
+717 QTKNDVQ
-724 SFANVLIAETEENKL
+724 SFANVLIAETEENKQ
-739 VVEEALVAEEQP
+739 VVEEVPVAEEQP
-751 VVEEAPIAEGKPVV
+751 VVK
-765 EEAPVAEEQ
+765 
-774 LVVEEALVAEEQ
+774 
-786 PVVEEAPIAEGK
+786 
-798 SVVEEAPVA
+798 
-807 EEQLV
+807 
-812 VEETTIAE
+812 
-820 EKPVVPKEEPKRE
+820 KEEPKRE

-853 ERHAARTSV
+853 ERHAARANA
-862 MQPSMGERVENKPV
+862 MQPSANVRVENKPV
-876 HQVEES
+876 QQEVAEPQVEES
-882 PVQQVVVESRVEE
+882 PVQQVVAE
-895 QPVKQVVVDPQVE
+895 PQVE
-908 EQPMQQVVVEPQV
+908 ERLEQQVVVEPQV
-921 EEQPMQQVVVEPQVK
+921 EEQPMQQVVA
-936 EQPMQQVVVEPQVE
+936 
-950 VQPMQQVVVE
+950 
-960 PQVKEQPMQQVV
+960 
-972 VEPQVKEQPMQ
+972 
-983 QVVVEPQV
+983 EPQV
-991 EEQLGQQMV
+991 EEQ
-1000 VESQVEEKPMQQ
+1000 PMQQ

-1017 VQKPISS
+1017 VQKSISS
-1024 TEVQEKA
+1024 TEPTEKA

-1044 LQTPPT
+1044 LHTPPT

-1059 SIPRQAALD
+1059 SIPQQSALD
-1068 NKEWLEEQKEL
+1068 NTEWLDEQKEL

-1262 AALKWAVEEMER
+1262 AALKWAVDEMER

-1291 TIVSEREIP
+1291 TIVSERDIP

-1424 VKKQMKPNYLFQQED
+1424 VRKQMKPNYLFKQED
-1439 LLAKTEQSESEDE
+1439 LLAKTEQAESEDE

>member
-22 VPKQIE
+22 VPKQVE

-50 NAGKCRFPLIPDD
+50 NAGKCRFPLVPDN
-63 GFDEDDVREQPRFE
+63 GFDEEDVIETGHFE
-77 EQHVQS
+77 EQPVQA
-83 GVYEDQPTQR
+83 VTYENEPIQR
-93 GIKVERSRRPYV
+93 GIKVERSRRQYV
-105 EKVVATYEE
+105 EKVISTYEE
-114 PEVQYEP
+114 PEMQYEP
-121 DPEPVVKKVSV
+121 EREPVVKKASA
-132 PSQESSRRPFRP
+132 PAQESNRRPFRP

-159 EKKVEK
+159 EKKEEK
-165 QEEEK
+165 QEEVK

-185 DAWLEKKGYTLSAFS
+185 DAWLEKKGYTLSDFS
-200 EGQTTTPSSSGRA
+200 EGQAPTSSSHRA
-213 GNQQE
+213 ANEQGEQQYE
-218 EQNHSKKEEKSVVDQ
+218 DSKKEEKSVVDQ

-242 ERQEPVVEEKEVV
+242 ERQEPIVEEKEVV
-255 QEINT
+255 QEMSA
-260 PQEVSAD
+260 PQEVPAA
-267 EFLHK
+267 ELLHE
-272 TIAERTEDAGKE
+272 TIAEPMEGAKQE
-284 KDVVV
+284 SDVVDK
-289 SNENSLQEELVDSQV
+289 NILQEELVDSKV

-311 AEEMK
+311 SEEIK
-316 CNTEI
+316 RSTEI
-321 EKQTSEESV
+321 EQPTIEVEKQAPEESV
-330 IVKAEEKLEETIIVE
+330 IVKAEEKLEETIVVE
-345 IPEEF
+345 IPEEV
-350 AEIAETEEPEVEV
+350 EVIAEAEEP
-363 TAETEESE
+363 E
-371 EVEVTAET
+371 EVEVIAEA
-379 EESEEVE
+379 EEPEEVEVIAEAEEPEEVE

-395 EVEVTAETEESEE
+395 EVEV
-408 VEVTAETEESEE
+408 
-420 VEVTAEAEESEE
+420 
-432 VEVTAETE
+432 
-440 EFEEVKVI
+440 
-448 AEAEES
+448 
-454 EEAEVTTETE
+454 
-464 ESEEVEE
+464 
-471 IAETEESEEV
+471 
-481 EEIAEAEES
+481 
-490 EEVEVIAEA
+490 EVEVIAEA
-499 EESEEVEVTTE
+499 EESEEVEV
-510 TEESEEVEV
+510 
-519 TAETEE
+519 
-525 SEEVEVTAEAEE
+525 
-537 SEEVEVTAET
+537 
-547 EEFEEVKVIAEAE
+547 
-560 ESEEAEV
+560 
-567 TTETEESEEVEE
+567 

-587 EVEEIAEAEE
+587 EVEEL
-597 SEEVEVIAEAEES
+597 EEVEPVA
-610 EEVEVTTETEESE
+610 
-623 EVEVTAETEESEEVE
+623 
-638 VTAEAEES
+638 
-646 EEVEVTAETEEFEE
+646 
-660 VKVIAEAEESEE
+660 
-672 VEEIAEAEESEVEA
+672 
-686 FVELE
+686 LE
-691 ETQPEMVLDEAIEQK
+691 EMQQEMVLNEAIEQK
-706 SEFIHVAEADE
+706 NEFIHVAEADE

-724 SFANVLIAETEENKL
+724 SFADVLIAEEQR
-739 VVEEALVAEEQP
+739 VVEEAPVVEEQPVAEETSVAEEQP
-751 VVEEAPIAEGKPVV
+751 VAEETSVAEEQPVAEETSVVEEQPVAEETSIVEEQPVAEETSIVEEQPVAEETLIVEEQPVAEEAPIAE
-765 EEAPVAEEQ
+765 
-774 LVVEEALVAEEQ
+774 EQ
-786 PVVEEAPIAEGK
+786 PVAEEAPIAEEQP
-798 SVVEEAPVA
+798 VAEEAPVV
-807 EEQLV
+807 EEQ
-812 VEETTIAE
+812 
-820 EKPVVPKEEPKRE
+820 PVVQKEEPKRE

-845 KQDRTRLM
+845 KQDRARLM
-853 ERHAARTSV
+853 ERHASRTNA
-862 MQPSMGERVENKPV
+862 MQSSMSERVENKPV
-876 HQVEES
+876 HQVEE
-882 PVQQVVVESRVEE
+882 Q
-895 QPVKQVVVDPQVE
+895 PQVE
-908 EQPMQQVVVEPQV
+908 EKPMQQVVVEPQV
-921 EEQPMQQVVVEPQVK
+921 EEK
-936 EQPMQQVVVEPQVE
+936 LMQQVVVEPQVE
-950 VQPMQQVVVE
+950 EKLMQQVVVE
-960 PQVKEQPMQQVV
+960 PQVEEKLMQQVV
-972 VEPQVKEQPMQ
+972 VEPQVEKKPMQ

-991 EEQLGQQMV
+991 EEAQPV
-1000 VESQVEEKPMQQ
+1000 QQ
-1012 VVVEQ
+1012 VVAEQ

-1024 TEVQEKA
+1024 TEVEEKA
-1031 YVVNQRENDMRNV
+1031 YVVNQRENDVRNV

-1050 YTVPPLALL
+1050 YTIPSLTLL
-1059 SIPRQAALD
+1059 SIPQQAALD
-1068 NKEWLEEQKEL
+1068 NTEWLEEQKEL

-1291 TIVSEREIP
+1291 TIVSGREIP

-1424 VKKQMKPNYLFQQED
+1424 VKKQMKPNYLFKQED
-1439 LLAKTEQSESEDE
+1439 LLAKTEQAESEDE
-1452 LFFDACQFVVEQGG
+1452 LFLDACQFVVEQGG

-1490 ESQGIISEARGTKPR
+1490 ESQGIISEGRGTKPR

>member
-1 MLDWMKKLFN
+1 M
-11 KEEEQTAMNKE
+11 
-22 VPKQIE
+22 
-28 SQPKIPRVN
+28 
-37 HYTEAREAQMASR
+37 
-50 NAGKCRFPLIPDD
+50 
-63 GFDEDDVREQPRFE
+63 
-77 EQHVQS
+77 
-83 GVYEDQPTQR
+83 
-93 GIKVERSRRPYV
+93 
-105 EKVVATYEE
+105 
-114 PEVQYEP
+114 
-121 DPEPVVKKVSV
+121 
-132 PSQESSRRPFRP
+132 
-144 TEMISPIYGYNRPSV
+144 
-159 EKKVEK
+159 
-165 QEEEK
+165 
-170 EREDL
+170 
-175 EISVEGKSVV
+175 
-185 DAWLEKKGYTLSAFS
+185 
-200 EGQTTTPSSSGRA
+200 
-213 GNQQE
+213 
-218 EQNHSKKEEKSVVDQ
+218 
-233 WLEKNGYEI
+233 
-242 ERQEPVVEEKEVV
+242 
-255 QEINT
+255 
-260 PQEVSAD
+260 
-267 EFLHK
+267 
-272 TIAERTEDAGKE
+272 
-284 KDVVV
+284 
-289 SNENSLQEELVDSQV
+289 
-304 EHEDTIL
+304 
-311 AEEMK
+311 
-316 CNTEI
+316 
-321 EKQTSEESV
+321 
-330 IVKAEEKLEETIIVE
+330 
-345 IPEEF
+345 
-350 AEIAETEEPEVEV
+350 
-363 TAETEESE
+363 
-371 EVEVTAET
+371 
-379 EESEEVE
+379 E
-386 VIAEAEESE
+386 VIAEAEE
-395 EVEVTAETEESEE
+395 T
-408 VEVTAETEESEE
+408 
-420 VEVTAEAEESEE
+420 
-432 VEVTAETE
+432 
-440 EFEEVKVI
+440 
-448 AEAEES
+448 
-454 EEAEVTTETE
+454 
-464 ESEEVEE
+464 
-471 IAETEESEEV
+471 
-481 EEIAEAEES
+481 
-490 EEVEVIAEA
+490 EVIAETKA
-499 EESEEVEVTTE
+499 PVVETFV
-510 TEESEEVEV
+510 
-519 TAETEE
+519 AL
-525 SEEVEVTAEAEE
+525 
-537 SEEVEVTAET
+537 
-547 EEFEEVKVIAEAE
+547 
-560 ESEEAEV
+560 
-567 TTETEESEEVEE
+567 EE
-579 IAETEESE
+579 IQQE
-587 EVEEIAEAEE
+587 
-597 SEEVEVIAEAEES
+597 
-610 EEVEVTTETEESE
+610 
-623 EVEVTAETEESEEVE
+623 
-638 VTAEAEES
+638 
-646 EEVEVTAETEEFEE
+646 
-660 VKVIAEAEESEE
+660 
-672 VEEIAEAEESEVEA
+672 
-686 FVELE
+686 
-691 ETQPEMVLDEAIEQK
+691 DEAIEQK

-724 SFANVLIAETEENKL
+724 SFANVLIAETEENRRIVEEAQVAEEQR
-739 VVEEALVAEEQP
+739 VVEEAPVVEEQRVVEETPIAEEQP
-751 VVEEAPIAEGKPVV
+751 VV
-765 EEAPVAEEQ
+765 Q
-774 LVVEEALVAEEQ
+774 
-786 PVVEEAPIAEGK
+786 
-798 SVVEEAPVA
+798 
-807 EEQLV
+807 
-812 VEETTIAE
+812 
-820 EKPVVPKEEPKRE
+820 KEEPKRE

-853 ERHAARTSV
+853 ERHAARANA
-862 MQPSMGERVENKPV
+862 MQPSANVRVENKPV
-876 HQVEES
+876 
-882 PVQQVVVESRVEE
+882 QQEVAE
-895 QPVKQVVVDPQVE
+895 PQVE
-908 EQPMQQVVVEPQV
+908 ERPVQQVVEPQV
-921 EEQPMQQVVVEPQVK
+921 EEQ
-936 EQPMQQVVVEPQVE
+936 
-950 VQPMQQVVVE
+950 
-960 PQVKEQPMQQVV
+960 
-972 VEPQVKEQPMQ
+972 
-983 QVVVEPQV
+983 
-991 EEQLGQQMV
+991 
-1000 VESQVEEKPMQQ
+1000 PMQQ

-1044 LQTPPT
+1044 LHTPPT

-1059 SIPRQAALD
+1059 SIPQQSALD
-1068 NKEWLEEQKEL
+1068 NTEWLEEQKEL

-1424 VKKQMKPNYLFQQED
+1424 VKKQMKPNYLFKQED
-1439 LLAKTEQSESEDE
+1439 LLAKTEQAESEDE
-1452 LFFDACQFVVEQGG
+1452 LFLDACQFVVEQGG

-1490 ESQGIISEARGTKPR
+1490 ESQGIISEGRGTKPR